1 MKTRLRRAF
10 AMIALIAFVVTMLPL
25 SAFAEART
33 SFIRSRI
40 DSRPARPDSGIEIV
54 PHKTENPKRS
64 AIWDGSI
71 AAGFAGGSGTEDD
84 PYLISNGSELA
95 YLAQQVNSGNR
106 YENVHFKLTNDIYLN
121 DTTDWE
127 LWGTTGSSSTGKA
140 DTRDEVIEPTEQNKS
155 DKMDVP
161 IAIPVRPAPKTEL
174 ESDTLSDALNAAGQ
188 SNTFVSTGSYPWLVD
203 STTYD
208 GRTAAQSGNHNVSS
222 STSSFSTTVTL
233 SAGDIVSFEYCVSS
247 ESNYDEFEFSVNDSV
262 VLTKSGLVSWNSY
275 SYQATAD
282 GEYTFMWSYAKD
294 SSANGNSDACWVDN
308 VYIGAP
314 LAVTGIDVLEHL
326 DIPVNGTGTVAYSV
340 LPENAY
346 NKNVSFESADAGIAA
361 VNANGVVT
369 GVSAGETTI
378 TVTTEDGGFTGA
390 CTINVY
396 NQAVTGVTIEP
407 SEAELTVGS
416 STKLTAT
423 VLPENASN
431 KNVIYSVD
439 DESILSVDQDG
450 NVTGLS
456 LGTATVTVTTE
467 DGGFTASS
475 EITVIPVRVTGVG
488 ISPEAA
494 SIGIGHTI
502 QLTASI
508 TPSNAAN
515 KNLSWSVS
523 DETIISVDGQGTVT
537 GLSGGTATV
546 TVTTED
552 GGFTASAEITVCYA
566 PANTWTAIGTMNG
579 VFNGDG
585 YAVRGI
591 YINTQESYQGLFG
604 ISYSGSIIA
613 NLGVAESY
621 IYGGLYVGGVV
632 GYSYKRS
639 TVTNCYN
646 TGSVIGEE
654 RVGGVIGYATTTNVT
669 NCYNTGSVN
678 GEKHVGGVVGYS
690 RSAYNGSTTVA
701 NCYNTGS
708 ITGSNYVGGVV
719 GYNTGDSNNGTVIDC
734 CNAGSITGE
743 EDVGGVVG
751 SSNCTVTNCYN
762 TGEVTGIG
770 YGRVGGVVGSD
781 SGTVTD
787 CYNTGSVNG
796 EERVGGV
803 VGHGLTITDC
813 YNEGSITGKDDVGG
827 VVGCNAYSNYNGTVT
842 NCYNIGIV
850 NGHERVGGVVG
861 YNESGTTT
869 TTVTSCYNT
878 GSITGSNY
886 VGGVVGYNSSNSH
899 VTDCHNTSSITG
911 GNYVGGVV
919 GYNGNNGTITNCYN
933 VGSVTGNYYIGGVVG
948 YGVGDTVTNCYNT
961 GSVTGN
967 YYIGGVVGDNLGSVT
982 NCYNMGSVS
991 STDDHVGGVAG
1002 YVERDGT
1009 VTNCYNTGRVS
1020 GFQHVGG
1027 VVGGVDENYS
1037 GTDKITNCYYYDRCC
1052 FGSNSYGTAL
1062 TLEQMTH
1069 AESFVGFDF
1078 ETVWT
1083 MNGTQCYPYP
1093 KLISN
1098 FQTVG
1103 NMGNWDGSI
1112 ATDFA
1117 LGRGIASD
1125 PYLIFNGAE
1134 LAYLAQQVNSGT
1146 SYSDTYFK
1154 LTNDIWL
1161 NDTSHWESWG
1171 ENTAPSNSW
1180 TAIGTPDNCFEG
1192 HFDGGGY
1199 AVHGVY
1205 INKPETDYQGL
1216 FGYAEHATISNLGV
1230 VESYVKG
1237 NNRVGGV
1244 VGYYL
1249 ESSYS
1254 SVNGCYNEGTV
1265 TGDSLVGGVVGRV
1278 YNGTV
1283 SNCHNTGKVSGNES
1297 VGGVVGRVY
1306 NQSTVTNCYN
1316 TGKVSG
1322 NEFVGGVVG
1331 AANDGDDFGDYKGT
1345 TVTDCYNI
1353 GVVSGDNIVGGVVG
1367 INENERQTGYVLNC
1381 YNIGVVSGDS
1391 KVGGVVGENYSYYG
1405 AALVNKCYN
1414 TGSVIGNGYVG
1425 GVVGRN
1431 YAESYGSGGNSRVLN
1446 CYNIGSV
1453 IGNGYVGGVVSYN
1466 SNFGDVT
1473 KCYNIGNV
1481 TGASRVGGVV
1491 DYSYNSGDVIN
1502 CYYNIGCCTSSNS
1515 YGIALT
1521 NEQMLRAESFEGFDF
1536 ETVWTMDGNPGY
1548 PYPKLVNNFQTA
1560 VPYMVIHN
1568 IGIKGGTYTADKI
1581 EVFFGEPGTTVSALP
1596 IEIPGYTFDETV
1608 EGTCM
1613 SGVVAEDGSLE
1624 LALFYNDDGME
1635 QLPEIDITK
1644 KSIYVVETGTLYPV
1658 KSAKVTVRT
1667 ADGYEIEAIS
1677 NFLGLVEVSVP
1688 DSSSYTIAISCEGY
1702 CPKSLENVIL
1712 KNGEFYEAALSKID
1726 YSAPLGGSVE
1736 VTYTDANTTAPLDI
1750 LAATK
1755 RLNSEEENFE
1765 FTITAKSF
1773 SDLMDGQYELL
1784 QDGDVIKTSTDGVF
1798 KLKVSDLKPDI
1809 PLWIRIRDDGKYCKP
1824 AKLGLSTYTG
1834 VFGLHDGDEVKL
1846 MDKLELPIPSDI
1858 PFLGGSVIS
1867 LDLGYIPVKVKSKGD
1882 TVRIGL
1888 GTDNLFDPE
1897 DKDMWEKLKESVRK
1911 GAAAYGAT
1919 AFGTVDLGG
1928 KVKPD
1933 LKIIGFAE
1941 GKITA
1946 HGLEVISGEMIIQAK
1961 IKYEHEWQTFAWV
1974 IPIVIKVGVG
1984 LELENTLEID
1994 WENGL
1999 KVNDRV
2005 ELTIPNL
2012 KPKAGIGIAY
2022 VADVSVYG
2030 KAENVLGF
2038 DTKTNYYFGELKGE
2052 AGLSAKVL
2060 LWEGKWCLVSG
2071 QWRYAEGYLKSGH
2084 SFDEM
2089 SYSLISR
2096 DYLKEQSGWLGDNPA
2111 KYAVGAKQTSV
2122 LQENV
2127 LSIASPMLANVNGKL
2142 IAVWIADD
2150 GSRATGNH
2158 SQLVYS
2164 LYNEAD
2170 NTWSAPAAVWNDGTA
2185 DFTPQMVS
2193 DGTNAYV
2200 VWADA
2205 NTVFDENVTT
2215 EQMAAACE
2223 ISYAKLSVDENG
2235 NVTVSQ
2241 QRRLTE
2247 NSSLDFQPSVAVD
2260 ANGVHI
2266 AWIRNAANDL
2276 LAQSGTNAIMYCTET
2291 GSETELHSL
2300 ATPISSLAIG
2310 CMNGNVC
2317 VAYCSDEDGDAA
2329 TADDVKTYFGTV
2341 GGSFAAITE
2350 GASNSSTV
2358 SFMRFGSEGNKLF
2371 FMNNSIL
2378 CSYDGNAIK
2387 QYDSVTEPGNDY
2399 SIINDG
2405 SNTTYLLYNANN
2417 GDNSQLYLRIYD
2429 PSNDTWK
2436 QPIALTNTPGYAE
2449 NFSAAVL
2456 GTKVVA
2462 MFTRSDVT
2470 MAADSME
2477 TSTDLYAVVMT
2488 PAHDLCLSDVAYDS
2502 DSITLGGTLPISL
2515 TVKNNGELDETGV
2528 VVTVSANGVETQSFT
2543 IDTLL
2548 NSGDTKQVSIE
2559 YVLPNTAAVTEFT
2572 FSVTSSSGEEI
2583 LLDDN
2588 SIAKELFL
2596 ADLSIDVHK
2605 LMSDSV
2611 STVLVPV
2618 SNIGF
2623 VDTNATLYI
2632 RRDTEDGEIL
2642 AQFDMGVIHAGMM
2655 QVMEFYD
2662 AYIKSLME
2670 GSSSLCFS
2678 VVADN
2683 DEYMIANNSNFIS
2696 VTEIDLSDSQY
2707 KFAVTF
2713 VNMDGEVLS
2722 TQNIAY
2728 GDAAV
2733 APEAP
2738 AMEGYIFIGWDKEF
2752 GCITDT
2758 MTVTARYAIART
2770 VTFVDWDGT
2779 VLSTQV
2785 VADGN
2790 SATAPE
2796 VPEREGYTFT
2806 GWDVEFTSVT
2816 ENITVTAQYDIK
2828 KYSVVFCDW
2837 DGSIIS
2843 EQVVEHGEAAIA
2855 PPDPAREGLN
2865 FTGWSIDFSI
2875 ITSDCFIYAVY
2886 APIANSGDANGDG
2899 TVNAVDALVAMRY
2912 VLGVSTENLTPE
2924 QIAAADFN
2932 GDGAVNAVDT
2942 LLIMRF
2948 SLGLIEAVVKE
2959 PVQDA

>member
-1 MKTRLRRAF
+1 
-10 AMIALIAFVVTMLPL
+10 MIALIAFVVTMLPL

-40 DSRPARPDSGIEIV
+40 DSRPARPDIGIEIV
-54 PHKTENPKRS
+54 PPKTENPKRS

-95 YLAQQVNSGNR
+95 YLAQQVNSGNS

-127 LWGTTGSSSTGKA
+127 LWGTTGSSSAGKA
-140 DTRDEVIEPTEQNKS
+140 DTRDGSAIGATEQ
-155 DKMDVP
+155 DKGDKVDEP

-174 ESDTLSDALNAAGQ
+174 ESGTLSDALNAAGQ
-188 SNTFVSTGSYPWLVD
+188 SNTFVSTGSYPWRVD

-247 ESNYDEFEFSVNDSV
+247 ESNYDKFKFSVNDSV

-314 LAVTGIDVLEHL
+314 LAVTGIEVLEHL
-326 DIPVNGTGTVAYSV
+326 DIPVNGTGTVTYSV

-396 NQAVTGVTIEP
+396 NQAVTG
-407 SEAELTVGS
+407 GS
-416 STKLTAT
+416 LGLVTAT
-423 VLPENASN
+423 
-431 KNVIYSVD
+431 
-439 DESILSVDQDG
+439 G
-450 NVTGLS
+450 TTG
-456 LGTATVTVTTE
+456 G
-467 DGGFTASS
+467 GGF
-475 EITVIPVRVTGVG
+475 
-488 ISPEAA
+488 
-494 SIGIGHTI
+494 
-502 QLTASI
+502 
-508 TPSNAAN
+508 
-515 KNLSWSVS
+515 S
-523 DETIISVDGQGTVT
+523 D
-537 GLSGGTATV
+537 
-546 TVTTED
+546 
-552 GGFTASAEITVCYA
+552 SADITVCYA
-566 PANTWTAIGTMNG
+566 PANTWTAIGTESNCFYG
-579 VFNGDG
+579 CFDGNG
-585 YAVRGI
+585 YAVHGI
-591 YINTQESYQGLFG
+591 YINTPERSSKGLFG
-604 ISYSGSIIA
+604 YNSGGAIIA
-613 NLGVAESY
+613 NLGVVESY
-621 IYGGLYVGGVV
+621 IYGYAYVGGVV
-632 GYSYKRS
+632 GYLYIGAAINCYNTGNVTGGSYVGGVVGKGS
-639 TVTNCYN
+639 DVTDCYNTGSVTGGIDVGGVVGLIGKGSDVTDCYNTGSVTGVAEVGGVVGLAVDSTFTNCYNTGIVNGNDNVGGVVGQSIGTVTDCYNTGSITGNRYVGGVVGFSKQGIVTGCYNEGSVNGDRYYIGGVVGWNNDTVTDCYN
-646 TGSVIGEE
+646 TGSVIGDIE
-654 RVGGVIGYATTTNVT
+654 VGGVIGYISNSDTVTDCYNTGSVTGNNEVGGVVGITVDSTFT

-678 GEKHVGGVVGYS
+678 GE
-690 RSAYNGSTTVA
+690 R
-701 NCYNTGS
+701 
-708 ITGSNYVGGVV
+708 
-719 GYNTGDSNNGTVIDC
+719 
-734 CNAGSITGE
+734 
-743 EDVGGVVG
+743 
-751 SSNCTVTNCYN
+751 
-762 TGEVTGIG
+762 
-770 YGRVGGVVGSD
+770 
-781 SGTVTD
+781 
-787 CYNTGSVNG
+787 
-796 EERVGGV
+796 
-803 VGHGLTITDC
+803 
-813 YNEGSITGKDDVGG
+813 DVGG
-827 VVGCNAYSNYNGTVT
+827 VVGCRS
-842 NCYNIGIV
+842 
-850 NGHERVGGVVG
+850 
-861 YNESGTTT
+861 
-869 TTVTSCYNT
+869 
-878 GSITGSNY
+878 
-886 VGGVVGYNSSNSH
+886 
-899 VTDCHNTSSITG
+899 
-911 GNYVGGVV
+911 
-919 GYNGNNGTITNCYN
+919 
-933 VGSVTGNYYIGGVVG
+933 G
-948 YGVGDTVTNCYNT
+948 YG
-961 GSVTGN
+961 
-967 YYIGGVVGDNLGSVT
+967 
-982 NCYNMGSVS
+982 
-991 STDDHVGGVAG
+991 
-1002 YVERDGT
+1002 
-1009 VTNCYNTGRVS
+1009 
-1020 GFQHVGG
+1020 
-1027 VVGGVDENYS
+1027 
-1037 GTDKITNCYYYDRCC
+1037 
-1052 FGSNSYGTAL
+1052 
-1062 TLEQMTH
+1062 
-1069 AESFVGFDF
+1069 
-1078 ETVWT
+1078 
-1083 MNGTQCYPYP
+1083 
-1093 KLISN
+1093 
-1098 FQTVG
+1098 
-1103 NMGNWDGSI
+1103 
-1112 ATDFA
+1112 
-1117 LGRGIASD
+1117 
-1125 PYLIFNGAE
+1125 
-1134 LAYLAQQVNSGT
+1134 
-1146 SYSDTYFK
+1146 
-1154 LTNDIWL
+1154 
-1161 NDTSHWESWG
+1161 
-1171 ENTAPSNSW
+1171 
-1180 TAIGTPDNCFEG
+1180 
-1192 HFDGGGY
+1192 
-1199 AVHGVY
+1199 
-1205 INKPETDYQGL
+1205 
-1216 FGYAEHATISNLGV
+1216 
-1230 VESYVKG
+1230 
-1237 NNRVGGV
+1237 
-1244 VGYYL
+1244 
-1249 ESSYS
+1249 
-1254 SVNGCYNEGTV
+1254 
-1265 TGDSLVGGVVGRV
+1265 
-1278 YNGTV
+1278 
-1283 SNCHNTGKVSGNES
+1283 
-1297 VGGVVGRVY
+1297 
-1306 NQSTVTNCYN
+1306 
-1316 TGKVSG
+1316 
-1322 NEFVGGVVG
+1322 
-1331 AANDGDDFGDYKGT
+1331 
-1345 TVTDCYNI
+1345 TVTDCY
-1353 GVVSGDNIVGGVVG
+1353 
-1367 INENERQTGYVLNC
+1367 Y
-1381 YNIGVVSGDS
+1381 
-1391 KVGGVVGENYSYYG
+1391 
-1405 AALVNKCYN
+1405 
-1414 TGSVIGNGYVG
+1414 YVG
-1425 GVVGRN
+1425 SCV
-1431 YAESYGSGGNSRVLN
+1431 
-1446 CYNIGSV
+1446 
-1453 IGNGYVGGVVSYN
+1453 
-1466 SNFGDVT
+1466 
-1473 KCYNIGNV
+1473 
-1481 TGASRVGGVV
+1481 
-1491 DYSYNSGDVIN
+1491 
-1502 CYYNIGCCTSSNS
+1502 SSNS
-1515 YGIALT
+1515 SGTALT

-1548 PYPKLVNNFQTA
+1548 PYPKLINNFQTA
-1560 VPYMVIHN
+1560 VPYTVIHN
-1568 IGIKGGTYTADKI
+1568 ISIKGGTYTADKI

-1644 KSIYVVETGTLYPV
+1644 KSIYVVETGTLFPI
-1658 KSAKVTVRT
+1658 KNAKVTVRT
-1667 ADGYEIEAIS
+1667 AEGYEIEVTS
-1677 NFLGLVEVSVP
+1677 NFLGMAEISVP
-1688 DSSSYTIAISCEGY
+1688 DSSSYTIAISCDEY
-1702 CPKSLENVIL
+1702 CPKSFENVTL

-1755 RLNSEEENFE
+1755 RLNSEEANFE

-1773 SDLMDGQYELL
+1773 SDLTDGQYELL

-1919 AFGTVDLGG
+1919 GTVDLGG
-1928 KVKPD
+1928 EVKPD
-1933 LKIIGFAE
+1933 LKITGFAE

-1946 HGLEVISGEMIIQAK
+1946 HGLEVVSGEMIIQAE

-2030 KAENVLGF
+2030 EAENVLGF

-2071 QWRYAEGYLKSGH
+2071 QWRYAEGYLKNGH

-2111 KYAVGAKQTSV
+2111 KDAVGAKQTSV

-2150 GSRATGNH
+2150 GSRTTGNH

-2200 VWADA
+2200 VWVDA

-2235 NVTVSQ
+2235 NGTVSQ

-2329 TADDVKTYFGTV
+2329 TVDDVKTYFGTV

-2350 GASNSSTV
+2350 GASNSSAV

-2548 NSGDTKQVSIE
+2548 NSGDTQQVSIE

-2596 ADLSIDVHK
+2596 AELSIDVHK

-2886 APIANSGDANGDG
+2886 APIANSGDASGDG
-2899 TVNAVDALVAMRY
+2899 AVNAVDALVAMRY
-2912 VLGVSTENLTPE
+2912 VLGVSTESLTPE

>member
-1 MKTRLRRAF
+1 MKTRLRRAL

-95 YLAQQVNSGNR
+95 YLAQQVNSGNS

-127 LWGTTGSSSTGKA
+127 LWGTTGSSSAGKV
-140 DTRDEVIEPTEQNKS
+140 DTCDEEIEPTKQDKG
-155 DKMDVP
+155 DKMDAP

-174 ESDTLSDALNAAGQ
+174 ESDALSDALNAAGQ
-188 SNTFVSTGSYPWLVD
+188 SNTFVSTGSYPWRVD

-208 GRTAAQSGNHNVSS
+208 GRTAAQSGNYNVSS

-247 ESNYDEFEFSVNDSV
+247 ESNYDEFKFSVNDSV
-262 VLTKSGLVSWNSY
+262 VLTESGLVSWNSY

-282 GEYTFMWSYAKD
+282 GEYTFLWSYTKD
-294 SSANGNSDACWVDN
+294 GSVNGNSDACWVDN

-396 NQAVTGVTIEP
+396 NQAVTG
-407 SEAELTVGS
+407 GS
-416 STKLTAT
+416 LGLVTAT
-423 VLPENASN
+423 
-431 KNVIYSVD
+431 
-439 DESILSVDQDG
+439 G
-450 NVTGLS
+450 TTG
-456 LGTATVTVTTE
+456 G
-467 DGGFTASS
+467 GGF
-475 EITVIPVRVTGVG
+475 
-488 ISPEAA
+488 
-494 SIGIGHTI
+494 
-502 QLTASI
+502 
-508 TPSNAAN
+508 
-515 KNLSWSVS
+515 S
-523 DETIISVDGQGTVT
+523 D
-537 GLSGGTATV
+537 
-546 TVTTED
+546 
-552 GGFTASAEITVCYA
+552 SADITVCYS
-566 PANTWTAIGTMNG
+566 PANTWTAIGTESNCFYG
-579 VFNGDG
+579 CFDGNG
-585 YAVRGI
+585 YAVHGI
-591 YINTQESYQGLFG
+591 YINTPERSSKGLFG
-604 ISYSGSIIA
+604 YNSGGAIIA
-613 NLGVAESY
+613 NLGVVESY
-621 IYGGLYVGGVV
+621 IYGYAYVGGVV
-632 GYSYKRS
+632 GYLYIGAAINCYNTGNVTGGSYVGGVVGKGSDVTDCYNTGSVTGGIDVGGVVGLIGKGSDVTDCYNTGSVTGVAEVGGVVGLAVDSTFTNCYNTGIVNGNDNVGGVVGQSIGTVTDCYNTGSITGNRYVGGVVGFS
-639 TVTNCYN
+639 KQGIVTGCYNEGSVNGDRYYIGGVVGWNNDTVTDCYNVGSINGNKYVGGVVGGNSWDDTVTDCCNTGIVTGKDYVGGVVGENNGTVTDCCNTSSVTGKDYVGGVVGYNAYGTSAVTDCYNTGIVIGERFVGGVIGYLFVGTASNCYNEGSITGKDRVGGVIGGNEDPVTACYNTGIVSGVSRVGGVIGDNSDTVTACYNTGSVTGGSYVGGVAGYNWSSTFTNCYNTGSVNGERDVGGVVGYNKGNVTVCYNTGSVTSKEDGYSYGGVVGRALDSTFTNCYNTGSVTGKDYVGGVVGNLDGSDYSSYTVTNCYN
-646 TGSVIGEE
+646 TGSVTGESWVGGVVGYNE
-654 RVGGVIGYATTTNVT
+654 FGTVTDCYNTGNVTGESRVGGVVGSNSFGTVTNCYNTGSVTGEKYVGGVTGDNVGTVTGCYNTGIVTGVGRVGGVAGSGGGTVTNCYNMGSVTGDERIGGVVGNGNGTVT

-678 GEKHVGGVVGYS
+678 GE
-690 RSAYNGSTTVA
+690 R
-701 NCYNTGS
+701 
-708 ITGSNYVGGVV
+708 
-719 GYNTGDSNNGTVIDC
+719 
-734 CNAGSITGE
+734 
-743 EDVGGVVG
+743 
-751 SSNCTVTNCYN
+751 
-762 TGEVTGIG
+762 
-770 YGRVGGVVGSD
+770 
-781 SGTVTD
+781 
-787 CYNTGSVNG
+787 
-796 EERVGGV
+796 
-803 VGHGLTITDC
+803 
-813 YNEGSITGKDDVGG
+813 DVGG
-827 VVGCNAYSNYNGTVT
+827 VVGCRS
-842 NCYNIGIV
+842 
-850 NGHERVGGVVG
+850 E
-861 YNESGTTT
+861 
-869 TTVTSCYNT
+869 
-878 GSITGSNY
+878 
-886 VGGVVGYNSSNSH
+886 
-899 VTDCHNTSSITG
+899 
-911 GNYVGGVV
+911 
-919 GYNGNNGTITNCYN
+919 
-933 VGSVTGNYYIGGVVG
+933 
-948 YGVGDTVTNCYNT
+948 YG
-961 GSVTGN
+961 
-967 YYIGGVVGDNLGSVT
+967 
-982 NCYNMGSVS
+982 
-991 STDDHVGGVAG
+991 
-1002 YVERDGT
+1002 
-1009 VTNCYNTGRVS
+1009 
-1020 GFQHVGG
+1020 
-1027 VVGGVDENYS
+1027 
-1037 GTDKITNCYYYDRCC
+1037 
-1052 FGSNSYGTAL
+1052 
-1062 TLEQMTH
+1062 
-1069 AESFVGFDF
+1069 
-1078 ETVWT
+1078 
-1083 MNGTQCYPYP
+1083 
-1093 KLISN
+1093 
-1098 FQTVG
+1098 
-1103 NMGNWDGSI
+1103 
-1112 ATDFA
+1112 
-1117 LGRGIASD
+1117 
-1125 PYLIFNGAE
+1125 
-1134 LAYLAQQVNSGT
+1134 
-1146 SYSDTYFK
+1146 
-1154 LTNDIWL
+1154 
-1161 NDTSHWESWG
+1161 
-1171 ENTAPSNSW
+1171 
-1180 TAIGTPDNCFEG
+1180 
-1192 HFDGGGY
+1192 
-1199 AVHGVY
+1199 
-1205 INKPETDYQGL
+1205 
-1216 FGYAEHATISNLGV
+1216 
-1230 VESYVKG
+1230 
-1237 NNRVGGV
+1237 
-1244 VGYYL
+1244 
-1249 ESSYS
+1249 
-1254 SVNGCYNEGTV
+1254 
-1265 TGDSLVGGVVGRV
+1265 
-1278 YNGTV
+1278 
-1283 SNCHNTGKVSGNES
+1283 
-1297 VGGVVGRVY
+1297 
-1306 NQSTVTNCYN
+1306 
-1316 TGKVSG
+1316 
-1322 NEFVGGVVG
+1322 
-1331 AANDGDDFGDYKGT
+1331 
-1345 TVTDCYNI
+1345 TVTDCY
-1353 GVVSGDNIVGGVVG
+1353 
-1367 INENERQTGYVLNC
+1367 
-1381 YNIGVVSGDS
+1381 
-1391 KVGGVVGENYSYYG
+1391 YY
-1405 AALVNKCYN
+1405 
-1414 TGSVIGNGYVG
+1414 
-1425 GVVGRN
+1425 
-1431 YAESYGSGGNSRVLN
+1431 
-1446 CYNIGSV
+1446 IGSCV
-1453 IGNGYVGGVVSYN
+1453 
-1466 SNFGDVT
+1466 
-1473 KCYNIGNV
+1473 
-1481 TGASRVGGVV
+1481 
-1491 DYSYNSGDVIN
+1491 
-1502 CYYNIGCCTSSNS
+1502 SSNS
-1515 YGIALT
+1515 SGIALT

-1536 ETVWTMDGNPGY
+1536 KTVWTMDGNPGY
-1548 PYPKLVNNFQTA
+1548 PYPKLINNFQTA
-1560 VPYMVIHN
+1560 VPYTVIHN
-1568 IGIKGGTYTADKI
+1568 ISIKGGTYTADKM
-1581 EVFFGEPGTTVSALP
+1581 ETFFGKPGTTVSALP

-1624 LALFYNDDGME
+1624 LALFYNGDGVE

-1644 KSIYVVETGTLYPV
+1644 KSIYVAETGTLYPV
-1658 KSAKVTVRT
+1658 KNAKVTVRT
-1667 ADGYEIEAIS
+1667 AEGYEIEAIS

-1712 KNGEFYEAALSKID
+1712 KNGEFYEAALSKND

-1755 RLNSEEENFE
+1755 RLNSEETNFE

-1773 SDLMDGQYELL
+1773 SDLTDGQYELL

-1919 AFGTVDLGG
+1919 GTVDLGG
-1928 KVKPD
+1928 EVKPD
-1933 LKIIGFAE
+1933 LKITGFAE

-1946 HGLEVISGEMIIQAK
+1946 HGLEVISGEMIIQAE

-2030 KAENVLGF
+2030 EAENVLGF

-2060 LWEGKWCLVSG
+2060 LWEGKWCLISG

-2111 KYAVGAKQTSV
+2111 KDAVGAKQTSV

-2150 GSRATGNH
+2150 GSRTTGNH

-2200 VWADA
+2200 VWVDA
-2205 NTVFDENVTT
+2205 KTVFDENVTT

-2241 QRRLTE
+2241 QCRLTE

-2329 TADDVKTYFGTV
+2329 TVDDVKTYFGTV

-2502 DSITLGGTLPISL
+2502 DSITLGGTLPISF

-2548 NSGDTKQVSIE
+2548 NSGDTQQVSIE

-2642 AQFDMGVIHAGMM
+2642 AQFDMGVIHAGTM

-2796 VPEREGYTFT
+2796 APEREGYTFT

-2837 DGSIIS
+2837 DGSVIS

-2932 GDGAVNAVDT
+2932 GDGAVNTVDS

>member
-1 MKTRLRRAF
+1 MKTRLRRAL

-95 YLAQQVNSGNR
+95 YLAQQVNSGR
-106 YENVHFKLTNDIYLN
+106 PYENVHFKLTNDIYLN

-127 LWGTTGSSSTGKA
+127 LWGTTGSASAGKA
-140 DTRDEVIEPTEQNKS
+140 DTRDEAIGATEQ
-155 DKMDVP
+155 DKGDKVDVP

-174 ESDTLSDALNAAGQ
+174 ESDALSDALNAAGQ
-188 SNTFVSTGSYPWLVD
+188 SNTFVSTGSYPWRVD
-203 STTYD
+203 STPYD

-233 SAGDIVSFEYCVSS
+233 LAGDIVSFEYCVSS
-247 ESNYDEFEFSVNDSV
+247 ESNYDKFEFSVNDSV
-262 VLTKSGLVSWNSY
+262 VLTESGLVSWNSY

-282 GEYTFMWSYAKD
+282 GEYTFLWSYTKD
-294 SSANGNSDACWVDN
+294 GSVNGNSDACWVDN

-314 LAVTGIDVLEHL
+314 LAVTGIEVLEQL

-396 NQAVTGVTIEP
+396 SKAVTGVTIEP

-423 VLPENASN
+423 VLPENATN
-431 KNVIYSVD
+431 KNVVYSVN

-467 DGGFTASS
+467 DGGFTASA
-475 EITVIPVRVTGVG
+475 EITVIPVQVTGVS
-488 ISPEAA
+488 ISSKAA
-494 SIGIGHTI
+494 SVALGCTV

-508 TPSNAAN
+508 KPSYATN

-537 GLSGGTATV
+537 GLSLGTATV

-552 GGFTASAEITVCYA
+552 GGFTASAEITVYYA
-566 PANTWTAIGTMNG
+566 PANTWTAIGTEYNCFYG
-579 VFNGDG
+579 CFDGNG

-591 YINTQESYQGLFG
+591 YINTPERSSKGMFG
-604 ISYSGSIIA
+604 YSDSGSVIA

-621 IYGGLYVGGVV
+621 IYGDTYVGGVV
-632 GYSYKRS
+632 GRNEGTVINCYNTGNVNGNRNVGGVVGGVVGRS
-639 TVTNCYN
+639 DKYCDVTNCYN
-646 TGSVIGEE
+646 TGSVIGNEY
-654 RVGGVIGYATTTNVT
+654 VGGVVGGSDEYCDVT
-669 NCYNTGSVN
+669 NCYNTGNITGEEGVGGVIGYDIRTTVTNCCNTGNITGEEGVGGVVGHNYFGTVADCYSTGSVN
-678 GEKHVGGVVGYS
+678 GGNYVGGVAGSTRCTVTDCYNIGSVTGNDYVGGVVGYNGRVS
-690 RSAYNGSTTVA
+690 GSYNAGNITGNNKVGGVVGCLNDDNSGRTATDCYNEGIVSGVGDDVGGVVGYNDRGTVTG
-701 NCYNTGS
+701 CYNTGS
-708 ITGSNYVGGVV
+708 ITGGNYVGGVA
-719 GYNTGDSNNGTVIDC
+719 GYDGGGT
-734 CNAGSITGE
+734 AT
-743 EDVGGVVG
+743 
-751 SSNCTVTNCYN
+751 
-762 TGEVTGIG
+762 
-770 YGRVGGVVGSD
+770 
-781 SGTVTD
+781 TD
-787 CYNTGSVNG
+787 CYNTGSV
-796 EERVGGV
+796 
-803 VGHGLTITDC
+803 
-813 YNEGSITGKDDVGG
+813 TGND
-827 VVGCNAYSNYNGTVT
+827 
-842 NCYNIGIV
+842 
-850 NGHERVGGVVG
+850 
-861 YNESGTTT
+861 
-869 TTVTSCYNT
+869 
-878 GSITGSNY
+878 Y
-886 VGGVVGYNSSNSH
+886 VGGVVGGGRNI
-899 VTDCHNTSSITG
+899 TDCYNTGSITG

-919 GYNGNNGTITNCYN
+919 GYGWDHVTDCYNEGIVYGVGDDVGGVVGYNDTGTVTGCYNTGSITGRYCVGGVVGYDRRTGSSGAVTDCYNAGSITGNNEVGGVVGYNLCTVTDCYN
-933 VGSVTGNYYIGGVVG
+933 VGSVTGNDKVGGVVG
-948 YGVGDTVTNCYNT
+948 HNGYFFGTVTDCYNT
-961 GSVTGN
+961 GSVTGEW
-967 YYIGGVVGDNLGSVT
+967 Y
-982 NCYNMGSVS
+982 
-991 STDDHVGGVAG
+991 
-1002 YVERDGT
+1002 
-1009 VTNCYNTGRVS
+1009 
-1020 GFQHVGG
+1020 VGG
-1027 VVGGVDENYS
+1027 VVGEN
-1037 GTDKITNCYYYDRCC
+1037 
-1052 FGSNSYGTAL
+1052 
-1062 TLEQMTH
+1062 
-1069 AESFVGFDF
+1069 
-1078 ETVWT
+1078 
-1083 MNGTQCYPYP
+1083 NG
-1093 KLISN
+1093 
-1098 FQTVG
+1098 
-1103 NMGNWDGSI
+1103 
-1112 ATDFA
+1112 
-1117 LGRGIASD
+1117 
-1125 PYLIFNGAE
+1125 
-1134 LAYLAQQVNSGT
+1134 
-1146 SYSDTYFK
+1146 
-1154 LTNDIWL
+1154 
-1161 NDTSHWESWG
+1161 
-1171 ENTAPSNSW
+1171 
-1180 TAIGTPDNCFEG
+1180 
-1192 HFDGGGY
+1192 
-1199 AVHGVY
+1199 
-1205 INKPETDYQGL
+1205 
-1216 FGYAEHATISNLGV
+1216 
-1230 VESYVKG
+1230 
-1237 NNRVGGV
+1237 
-1244 VGYYL
+1244 
-1249 ESSYS
+1249 
-1254 SVNGCYNEGTV
+1254 
-1265 TGDSLVGGVVGRV
+1265 
-1278 YNGTV
+1278 
-1283 SNCHNTGKVSGNES
+1283 
-1297 VGGVVGRVY
+1297 
-1306 NQSTVTNCYN
+1306 
-1316 TGKVSG
+1316 
-1322 NEFVGGVVG
+1322 
-1331 AANDGDDFGDYKGT
+1331 

-1353 GVVSGDNIVGGVVG
+1353 GSVTGG
-1367 INENERQTGYVLNC
+1367 
-1381 YNIGVVSGDS
+1381 S
-1391 KVGGVVGENYSYYG
+1391 
-1405 AALVNKCYN
+1405 
-1414 TGSVIGNGYVG
+1414 YVG
-1425 GVVGRN
+1425 GVVGHK
-1431 YAESYGSGGNSRVLN
+1431 EKGT
-1446 CYNIGSV
+1446 
-1453 IGNGYVGGVVSYN
+1453 
-1466 SNFGDVT
+1466 VT
-1473 KCYNIGNV
+1473 
-1481 TGASRVGGVV
+1481 
-1491 DYSYNSGDVIN
+1491 N
-1502 CYYNIGCCTSSNS
+1502 CYYYIDCCASSNS
-1515 YGIALT
+1515 YGTALT

-1548 PYPKLVNNFQTA
+1548 PYPKLINNFQTA
-1560 VPYMVIHN
+1560 APYMVIHN
-1568 IGIKGGTYTADKI
+1568 SGIKGGTYTADKI

-1658 KSAKVTVRT
+1658 KNAKVTVRT
-1667 ADGYEIEAIS
+1667 AEGYEIEAIS

-1712 KNGEFYEAALSKID
+1712 KSGEFYEAALSKID

-1755 RLNSEEENFE
+1755 RLNSEEANFE

-1773 SDLMDGQYELL
+1773 SDLTDGQYELL

-1882 TVRIGL
+1882 TVRIGI

-1919 AFGTVDLGG
+1919 GTVDLGG
-1928 KVKPD
+1928 EVKPD

-1946 HGLEVISGEMIIQAK
+1946 HGLEVVSGEMIIQAE

-2030 KAENVLGF
+2030 EAENVLGF

-2071 QWRYAEGYLKSGH
+2071 QWRYAEGYLKNGH

-2111 KYAVGAKQTSV
+2111 KDAVGAKQTSV

-2150 GSRATGNH
+2150 GSRTTGNH

-2170 NTWSAPAAVWNDGTA
+2170 NTWSAPAAVWDDGTA

-2329 TADDVKTYFGTV
+2329 TVDDVKTYFGTV

-2502 DSITLGGTLPISL
+2502 DSITLGGTLPITL

-2548 NSGDTKQVSIE
+2548 NSGDTQQVSIE

-2588 SIAKELFL
+2588 SIAKDLFL

-2655 QVMEFYD
+2655 QVMEFYE

-2837 DGSIIS
+2837 DGSVIS

-2912 VLGVSTENLTPE
+2912 VLGVSTESLTPE

-2932 GDGAVNAVDT
+2932 GDGAVNTVDS

-2948 SLGLIEAVVKE
+2948 SLGLIEAIL
-2959 PVQDA
+2959 

>member
-1 MKTRLRRAF
+1 
-10 AMIALIAFVVTMLPL
+10 MIALIAFVVTMLPL

-33 SFIRSRI
+33 SFIRSRN

-127 LWGTTGSSSTGKA
+127 LWGTTDSSSAGKA
-140 DTRDEVIEPTEQNKS
+140 DTCNGSAIEPTKQDEGG
-155 DKMDVP
+155 KMDEP

-188 SNTFVSTGSYPWLVD
+188 SNTFVSTGSYPWQVD

-208 GRTAAQSGNHNVSS
+208 GRTAAKSGNYNVSS
-222 STSSFSTTVTL
+222 STSSFSTT
-233 SAGDIVSFEYCVSS
+233 GGGG
-247 ESNYDEFEFSVNDSV
+247 FSD
-262 VLTKSGLVSWNSY
+262 
-275 SYQATAD
+275 
-282 GEYTFMWSYAKD
+282 
-294 SSANGNSDACWVDN
+294 
-308 VYIGAP
+308 
-314 LAVTGIDVLEHL
+314 
-326 DIPVNGTGTVAYSV
+326 
-340 LPENAY
+340 
-346 NKNVSFESADAGIAA
+346 SAD
-361 VNANGVVT
+361 
-369 GVSAGETTI
+369 
-378 TVTTEDGGFTGA
+378 
-390 CTINVY
+390 
-396 NQAVTGVTIEP
+396 
-407 SEAELTVGS
+407 
-416 STKLTAT
+416 
-423 VLPENASN
+423 
-431 KNVIYSVD
+431 
-439 DESILSVDQDG
+439 
-450 NVTGLS
+450 
-456 LGTATVTVTTE
+456 
-467 DGGFTASS
+467 
-475 EITVIPVRVTGVG
+475 
-488 ISPEAA
+488 
-494 SIGIGHTI
+494 
-502 QLTASI
+502 
-508 TPSNAAN
+508 
-515 KNLSWSVS
+515 
-523 DETIISVDGQGTVT
+523 
-537 GLSGGTATV
+537 
-546 TVTTED
+546 
-552 GGFTASAEITVCYA
+552 ITVCYA
-566 PANTWTAIGTMNG
+566 PANTWIAIGTESNRFYG
-579 VFNGDG
+579 CFDGNG

-591 YINTQESYQGLFG
+591 YINTQESFQGLFG
-604 ISYSGSIIA
+604 FGKCSVIA

-621 IYGGLYVGGVV
+621 IYGD
-632 GYSYKRS
+632 
-639 TVTNCYN
+639 T
-646 TGSVIGEE
+646 
-654 RVGGVIGYATTTNVT
+654 
-669 NCYNTGSVN
+669 
-678 GEKHVGGVVGYS
+678 
-690 RSAYNGSTTVA
+690 
-701 NCYNTGS
+701 
-708 ITGSNYVGGVV
+708 YVGGVV
-719 GYNTGDSNNGTVIDC
+719 GYNGAGYNGVEYSGGTVTGCYNEGNITGKRNVGGVVGYNGGTVTDCYNTGDVTGKYYAGGVFGENGGTVTDC
-734 CNAGSITGE
+734 YNTGNVTGK
-743 EDVGGVVG
+743 EDVGGVAG
-751 SSNCTVTNCYN
+751 INTGTVTNCYN
-762 TGEVTGIG
+762 NGSVTGG
-770 YGRVGGVVGSD
+770 NPVGGVVGENH
-781 SGTVTD
+781 GTVTD
-787 CYNTGSVNG
+787 CYNTGSVTG
-796 EERVGGV
+796 KEDVGGV
-803 VGHGLTITDC
+803 VGHC
-813 YNEGSITGKDDVGG
+813 WKYDV
-827 VVGCNAYSNYNGTVT
+827 
-842 NCYNIGIV
+842 
-850 NGHERVGGVVG
+850 
-861 YNESGTTT
+861 
-869 TTVTSCYNT
+869 
-878 GSITGSNY
+878 
-886 VGGVVGYNSSNSH
+886 
-899 VTDCHNTSSITG
+899 
-911 GNYVGGVV
+911 
-919 GYNGNNGTITNCYN
+919 
-933 VGSVTGNYYIGGVVG
+933 
-948 YGVGDTVTNCYNT
+948 TVTNCYNT
-961 GSVTGN
+961 GSVTGEE
-967 YYIGGVVGDNLGSVT
+967 V
-982 NCYNMGSVS
+982 
-991 STDDHVGGVAG
+991 
-1002 YVERDGT
+1002 
-1009 VTNCYNTGRVS
+1009 
-1020 GFQHVGG
+1020 VGG
-1027 VVGGVDENYS
+1027 VVGS
-1037 GTDKITNCYYYDRCC
+1037 SSC
-1052 FGSNSYGTAL
+1052 
-1062 TLEQMTH
+1062 
-1069 AESFVGFDF
+1069 
-1078 ETVWT
+1078 TVK
-1083 MNGTQCYPYP
+1083 N
-1093 KLISN
+1093 
-1098 FQTVG
+1098 
-1103 NMGNWDGSI
+1103 
-1112 ATDFA
+1112 
-1117 LGRGIASD
+1117 
-1125 PYLIFNGAE
+1125 
-1134 LAYLAQQVNSGT
+1134 
-1146 SYSDTYFK
+1146 
-1154 LTNDIWL
+1154 
-1161 NDTSHWESWG
+1161 
-1171 ENTAPSNSW
+1171 
-1180 TAIGTPDNCFEG
+1180 
-1192 HFDGGGY
+1192 
-1199 AVHGVY
+1199 
-1205 INKPETDYQGL
+1205 
-1216 FGYAEHATISNLGV
+1216 
-1230 VESYVKG
+1230 
-1237 NNRVGGV
+1237 
-1244 VGYYL
+1244 
-1249 ESSYS
+1249 
-1254 SVNGCYNEGTV
+1254 
-1265 TGDSLVGGVVGRV
+1265 
-1278 YNGTV
+1278 
-1283 SNCHNTGKVSGNES
+1283 
-1297 VGGVVGRVY
+1297 
-1306 NQSTVTNCYN
+1306 
-1316 TGKVSG
+1316 
-1322 NEFVGGVVG
+1322 
-1331 AANDGDDFGDYKGT
+1331 
-1345 TVTDCYNI
+1345 
-1353 GVVSGDNIVGGVVG
+1353 
-1367 INENERQTGYVLNC
+1367 
-1381 YNIGVVSGDS
+1381 
-1391 KVGGVVGENYSYYG
+1391 
-1405 AALVNKCYN
+1405 CYN
-1414 TGSVIGNGYVG
+1414 TGSVTGENYVG
-1425 GVVGRN
+1425 GVAGR
-1431 YAESYGSGGNSRVLN
+1431 
-1446 CYNIGSV
+1446 I
-1453 IGNGYVGGVVSYN
+1453 INGP
-1466 SNFGDVT
+1466 FT
-1473 KCYNIGNV
+1473 
-1481 TGASRVGGVV
+1481 
-1491 DYSYNSGDVIN
+1491 N
-1502 CYYNIGCCTSSNS
+1502 CYYYVGCCANSNS

-1548 PYPKLVNNFQTA
+1548 PYPKLINNFQNC
-1560 VPYMVIHN
+1560 H
-1568 IGIKGGTYTADKI
+1568 
-1581 EVFFGEPGTTVSALP
+1581 
-1596 IEIPGYTFDETV
+1596 
-1608 EGTCM
+1608 
-1613 SGVVAEDGSLE
+1613 GV
-1624 LALFYNDDGME
+1624 E

-1644 KSIYVVETGTLYPV
+1644 KSIYVAETGTLYPV
-1658 KSAKVTVRT
+1658 KNAKVTVRT
-1667 ADGYEIEAIS
+1667 ADGCEIEAIS

-1773 SDLMDGQYELL
+1773 SDLTDGQYELL
-1784 QDGDVIKTSTDGVF
+1784 QDGDVIETSTDGVF

-1919 AFGTVDLGG
+1919 GTVDLGG
-1928 KVKPD
+1928 EVKPD
-1933 LKIIGFAE
+1933 LKITGFAE

-1946 HGLEVISGEMIIQAK
+1946 HGLEVVSGEMIIQAE

-2030 KAENVLGF
+2030 EAENVLGF

-2111 KYAVGAKQTSV
+2111 KDAVGAKQTSV

-2235 NVTVSQ
+2235 NGTVSQ

-2329 TADDVKTYFGTV
+2329 TVDDVKTYFGTV

-2350 GASNSSTV
+2350 GASNSSAV
-2358 SFMRFGSEGNKLF
+2358 SFMQFGSEGNKLF

-2378 CSYDGNAIK
+2378 YSYDGNAIK

-2548 NSGDTKQVSIE
+2548 NSGDTQQVSIE

-2642 AQFDMGVIHAGMM
+2642 AQFDMGVIHAGTM

-2796 VPEREGYTFT
+2796 APEREGYTFT

-2837 DGSIIS
+2837 DGSVIS

-2886 APIANSGDANGDG
+2886 APIANSGDASGDG
-2899 TVNAVDALVAMRY
+2899 AVNAVDALVAMRY
-2912 VLGVSTENLTPE
+2912 VLGVSTESLTPE

-2959 PVQDA
+2959 PVQGA

>member
-1 MKTRLRRAF
+1 MKTRLRRAL
-10 AMIALIAFVVTMLPL
+10 AMIALIAFVVTMLPI

-40 DSRPARPDSGIEIV
+40 DSHPARPDSGIEIV

-127 LWGTTGSSSTGKA
+127 LWGTTGSSSAGKA
-140 DTRDEVIEPTEQNKS
+140 DTRDEAIGATEQDKG
-155 DKMDVP
+155 DKMDEP

-174 ESDTLSDALNAAGQ
+174 ESDALSDALNAAGQ
-188 SNTFVSTGSYPWLVD
+188 SNTFVSTGSYPWQVD

-262 VLTKSGLVSWNSY
+262 VLTESGVVSWNSY

-282 GEYTFMWSYAKD
+282 GEYTFLWSYTKD
-294 SSANGNSDACWVDN
+294 SNANGNSDACWVDN

-314 LAVTGIDVLEHL
+314 IAVTGIDVLEHL
-326 DIPVNGTGTVAYSV
+326 DIPVNGTGTVVYSV

-361 VNANGVVT
+361 VNAIGVVT
-369 GVSAGETTI
+369 GISAGETTI

-396 NQAVTGVTIEP
+396 SQAVTGVTIEP

-423 VLPENASN
+423 VLPENATN

-467 DGGFTASS
+467 DGGFTASA
-475 EITVIPVRVTGVG
+475 EINVIPVQVTGVG
-488 ISPEAA
+488 LSPEAA

-508 TPSNAAN
+508 KPSNAAN

-523 DETIISVDGQGTVT
+523 DETIISVDDRGIVT
-537 GLSGGTATV
+537 GLSLGTATA

-566 PANTWTAIGTMNG
+566 PSNTWTAIGTESNCFYGCFDGNG
-579 VFNGDG
+579 
-585 YAVRGI
+585 YSVRGI
-591 YINTQESYQGLFG
+591 YINTQESFQGLFG
-604 ISYSGSIIA
+604 FGKCSVIA

-621 IYGGLYVGGVV
+621 IYGNKYVGGVV
-632 GYSYKRS
+632 GESAMGGS
-639 TVTNCYN
+639 VTNCYN
-646 TGSVIGEE
+646 AGSV
-654 RVGGVIGYATTTNVT
+654 
-669 NCYNTGSVN
+669 TGN
-678 GEKHVGGVVGYS
+678 E
-690 RSAYNGSTTVA
+690 
-701 NCYNTGS
+701 
-708 ITGSNYVGGVV
+708 YVGGVV
-719 GYNTGDSNNGTVIDC
+719 GWKYGTVTDC
-734 CNAGSITGE
+734 YNAGSVTGNE
-743 EDVGGVVG
+743 YVGGVIG
-751 SSNCTVTNCYN
+751 FNGYSNSIVTDCYN
-762 TGEVTGIG
+762 TGKVNGN
-770 YGRVGGVVGSD
+770 RSVGGMIGFNCS
-781 SGTVTD
+781 SITD
-787 CYNTGSVNG
+787 CYNTGSVTGN
-796 EERVGGV
+796 ERIGGVVGTNYGMVTDCYNTNIITGNKCVGGV
-803 VGHGLTITDC
+803 VGYGWRDDSTVADCYNTGSVTGEEYVGGVVGSGSSSDITGCYNIGIVNGSKYVGGVVGSNSGSTGTVTDC
-813 YNEGSITGKDDVGG
+813 YNEGSITGNNKVGG
-827 VVGCNAYSNYNGTVT
+827 VVGYNDYGKAVTGCYNTGSITGESGVGGVVGSDNSRTVT
-842 NCYNIGIV
+842 YCSNTGSITGESSVGGVVGSGSGDSDITGCYNIGIV
-850 NGHERVGGVVG
+850 NG
-861 YNESGTTT
+861 
-869 TTVTSCYNT
+869 
-878 GSITGSNY
+878 
-886 VGGVVGYNSSNSH
+886 
-899 VTDCHNTSSITG
+899 
-911 GNYVGGVV
+911 
-919 GYNGNNGTITNCYN
+919 
-933 VGSVTGNYYIGGVVG
+933 
-948 YGVGDTVTNCYNT
+948 
-961 GSVTGN
+961 
-967 YYIGGVVGDNLGSVT
+967 
-982 NCYNMGSVS
+982 
-991 STDDHVGGVAG
+991 
-1002 YVERDGT
+1002 
-1009 VTNCYNTGRVS
+1009 
-1020 GFQHVGG
+1020 
-1027 VVGGVDENYS
+1027 
-1037 GTDKITNCYYYDRCC
+1037 
-1052 FGSNSYGTAL
+1052 
-1062 TLEQMTH
+1062 
-1069 AESFVGFDF
+1069 
-1078 ETVWT
+1078 
-1083 MNGTQCYPYP
+1083 
-1093 KLISN
+1093 
-1098 FQTVG
+1098 
-1103 NMGNWDGSI
+1103 
-1112 ATDFA
+1112 
-1117 LGRGIASD
+1117 
-1125 PYLIFNGAE
+1125 
-1134 LAYLAQQVNSGT
+1134 
-1146 SYSDTYFK
+1146 
-1154 LTNDIWL
+1154 
-1161 NDTSHWESWG
+1161 
-1171 ENTAPSNSW
+1171 
-1180 TAIGTPDNCFEG
+1180 
-1192 HFDGGGY
+1192 
-1199 AVHGVY
+1199 
-1205 INKPETDYQGL
+1205 
-1216 FGYAEHATISNLGV
+1216 
-1230 VESYVKG
+1230 
-1237 NNRVGGV
+1237 
-1244 VGYYL
+1244 
-1249 ESSYS
+1249 
-1254 SVNGCYNEGTV
+1254 
-1265 TGDSLVGGVVGRV
+1265 
-1278 YNGTV
+1278 
-1283 SNCHNTGKVSGNES
+1283 
-1297 VGGVVGRVY
+1297 
-1306 NQSTVTNCYN
+1306 
-1316 TGKVSG
+1316 
-1322 NEFVGGVVG
+1322 
-1331 AANDGDDFGDYKGT
+1331 
-1345 TVTDCYNI
+1345 
-1353 GVVSGDNIVGGVVG
+1353 
-1367 INENERQTGYVLNC
+1367 
-1381 YNIGVVSGDS
+1381 S
-1391 KVGGVVGENYSYYG
+1391 KYVGGVVGENYG
-1405 AALVNKCYN
+1405 TVADCYN
-1414 TGSVIGNGYVG
+1414 TSSVTGKDYVG
-1425 GVVGRN
+1425 GVVGDNFCGDVTNCYSTGRVTGNKYIGGVVGWTGMTRN
-1431 YAESYGSGGNSRVLN
+1431 WFGEDYDEYASITN
-1446 CYNIGSV
+1446 CYNA
-1453 IGNGYVGGVVSYN
+1453 GNVTGKSLYVGGVV
-1466 SNFGDVT
+1466 GDNYVGGYVAN
-1473 KCYNIGNV
+1473 CYN
-1481 TGASRVGGVV
+1481 TGRVNGSGVV
-1491 DYSYNSGDVIN
+1491 GFNHYETVN
-1502 CYYNIGCCTSSNS
+1502 CYYYVGSCVDSDLSGTLS
-1515 YGIALT
+1515 GTALT
-1521 NEQMLRAESFEGFDF
+1521 NEQMLRAECFEGFDF

-1560 VPYMVIHN
+1560 APYMVIHN
-1568 IGIKGGTYTADKI
+1568 SGIKGGTYTADKI

-1658 KSAKVTVRT
+1658 KNAKVTVRT

-1755 RLNSEEENFE
+1755 RLNSEEANFE

-1773 SDLMDGQYELL
+1773 SDLTDGQYELL

-1919 AFGTVDLGG
+1919 GTVDLGG
-1928 KVKPD
+1928 EVKPD
-1933 LKIIGFAE
+1933 LKITGFAE

-1946 HGLEVISGEMIIQAK
+1946 HGLEVISGEMIIQAE

-1999 KVNDRV
+1999 KVNDRI

-2030 KAENVLGF
+2030 EAENVLGF

-2060 LWEGKWCLVSG
+2060 LWEGKWCLISG
-2071 QWRYAEGYLKSGH
+2071 QWRYAEGYLKNGH

-2111 KYAVGAKQTSV
+2111 KDAVGAKQTSV

-2150 GSRATGNH
+2150 GSRTTGNH

-2200 VWADA
+2200 VWVDA

-2300 ATPISSLAIG
+2300 ATPISSMAIG

-2329 TADDVKTYFGTV
+2329 TVDDVKTYFGTV

-2350 GASNSSTV
+2350 GASNSSAV

-2502 DSITLGGTLPISL
+2502 DSITLGGTLPITL

-2548 NSGDTKQVSIE
+2548 NSGDTQQVSIE

-2796 VPEREGYTFT
+2796 APEREGYTFT

-2837 DGSIIS
+2837 DGSVIS

-2899 TVNAVDALVAMRY
+2899 TVNAVDALAAMRY
-2912 VLGVSTENLTPE
+2912 VIGVSTESLTPE

>member
-1 MKTRLRRAF
+1 MKTRLRGAL

-95 YLAQQVNSGNR
+95 YLAQQVNSGNS

-127 LWGTTGSSSTGKA
+127 LWGTTGSSSAGKA
-140 DTRDEVIEPTEQNKS
+140 DTRDGSAIGATEQ
-155 DKMDVP
+155 DKGDKVDEP

-174 ESDTLSDALNAAGQ
+174 ESGALSDALNAAGQ
-188 SNTFVSTGSYPWLVD
+188 SNTFVSTGSYPWRVD

-208 GRTAAQSGNHNVSS
+208 GRTAAQSGNYNVSS

-247 ESNYDEFEFSVNDSV
+247 ESNYDKFEFSVNDSV

-282 GEYTFMWSYAKD
+282 GEYTFLWSYTKD
-294 SSANGNSDACWVDN
+294 GSVNGNSDACWVDN

-314 LAVTGIDVLEHL
+314 LAVTGIEVLEQL
-326 DIPVNGTGTVAYSV
+326 DIPVNGTGTVAFSV

-423 VLPENASN
+423 VLPENATN
-431 KNVIYSVD
+431 KNVIYSAD
-439 DESILSVDQDG
+439 DESILSVDQNG
-450 NVTGLS
+450 KVTGLS

-467 DGGFTASS
+467 DGGFSASA
-475 EITVIPVRVTGVG
+475 EITVMPVRVTGVS
-488 ISPEAA
+488 ISPKAA
-494 SIGIGHTI
+494 SVDLGRTI

-508 TPSNAAN
+508 TPSNATN

-523 DETIISVDGQGTVT
+523 DETIISVDDRGTVT

-552 GGFTASAEITVCYA
+552 GGFTASAEITVYYA
-566 PANTWTAIGTMNG
+566 PANTWTAIGTASNCFQG
-579 VFNGDG
+579 CFDGNG

-591 YINTQESYQGLFG
+591 YINTQKGYQGLFRN
-604 ISYSGSIIA
+604 SYSDSVIA

-632 GYSYKRS
+632 GDNNG

-646 TGSVIGEE
+646 TGSVTGKDYVGGVVGYSLLDSTFTNCYNTGSVTGKDYVGGVVGCSDSTFTNCYNTGIVNGNDNVGGVVGYNADDGGTVTNCYNTGSITGKEHVGGVVGDAYKTDVTNCYNTGSITGKEDVGGVVGDGSNSTFTDCYNTGSVTGEKHVGGVVGWGSNVTDCYNE
-654 RVGGVIGYATTTNVT
+654 GIVSGNEYVGGVVGRGSNVTDCYNTGNVKGIDDVGGVIGSGAAVT
-669 NCYNTGSVN
+669 NCYNTGSVT
-678 GEKHVGGVVGYS
+678 GGRVISYDVGGVVGEN
-690 RSAYNGSTTVA
+690 NGTVA

-708 ITGSNYVGGVV
+708 ITGKYWVGGVV
-719 GYNTGDSNNGTVIDC
+719 GYNAYGT
-734 CNAGSITGE
+734 S
-743 EDVGGVVG
+743 
-751 SSNCTVTNCYN
+751 
-762 TGEVTGIG
+762 
-770 YGRVGGVVGSD
+770 
-781 SGTVTD
+781 
-787 CYNTGSVNG
+787 
-796 EERVGGV
+796 
-803 VGHGLTITDC
+803 
-813 YNEGSITGKDDVGG
+813 
-827 VVGCNAYSNYNGTVT
+827 
-842 NCYNIGIV
+842 
-850 NGHERVGGVVG
+850 
-861 YNESGTTT
+861 
-869 TTVTSCYNT
+869 
-878 GSITGSNY
+878 
-886 VGGVVGYNSSNSH
+886 
-899 VTDCHNTSSITG
+899 
-911 GNYVGGVV
+911 
-919 GYNGNNGTITNCYN
+919 
-933 VGSVTGNYYIGGVVG
+933 
-948 YGVGDTVTNCYNT
+948 TVTNCYNT
-961 GSVTGN
+961 GSVTGSDESVGGVTGHN
-967 YYIGGVVGDNLGSVT
+967 RGTVTNCYNTGSITGKYWVGGVVGESYGVNDAGTVTDCYNTGIVTGKYWVGGVVGFNVTVTGCYNTGIVTGDGSVGGVAGRTGNGGSVANCYNTGSVTGKDTVGGVVGSGGDTVT
-982 NCYNMGSVS
+982 NCYNMGSVTGDES
-991 STDDHVGGVAG
+991 IGGVVG
-1002 YVERDGT
+1002 DNDNEGT
-1009 VTNCYNTGRVS
+1009 VTNCY
-1020 GFQHVGG
+1020 
-1027 VVGGVDENYS
+1027 
-1037 GTDKITNCYYYDRCC
+1037 YY
-1052 FGSNSYGTAL
+1052 
-1062 TLEQMTH
+1062 
-1069 AESFVGFDF
+1069 
-1078 ETVWT
+1078 
-1083 MNGTQCYPYP
+1083 
-1093 KLISN
+1093 
-1098 FQTVG
+1098 
-1103 NMGNWDGSI
+1103 
-1112 ATDFA
+1112 
-1117 LGRGIASD
+1117 
-1125 PYLIFNGAE
+1125 
-1134 LAYLAQQVNSGT
+1134 
-1146 SYSDTYFK
+1146 
-1154 LTNDIWL
+1154 
-1161 NDTSHWESWG
+1161 
-1171 ENTAPSNSW
+1171 
-1180 TAIGTPDNCFEG
+1180 
-1192 HFDGGGY
+1192 
-1199 AVHGVY
+1199 
-1205 INKPETDYQGL
+1205 
-1216 FGYAEHATISNLGV
+1216 
-1230 VESYVKG
+1230 
-1237 NNRVGGV
+1237 
-1244 VGYYL
+1244 
-1249 ESSYS
+1249 
-1254 SVNGCYNEGTV
+1254 
-1265 TGDSLVGGVVGRV
+1265 
-1278 YNGTV
+1278 
-1283 SNCHNTGKVSGNES
+1283 
-1297 VGGVVGRVY
+1297 
-1306 NQSTVTNCYN
+1306 
-1316 TGKVSG
+1316 
-1322 NEFVGGVVG
+1322 
-1331 AANDGDDFGDYKGT
+1331 
-1345 TVTDCYNI
+1345 
-1353 GVVSGDNIVGGVVG
+1353 
-1367 INENERQTGYVLNC
+1367 
-1381 YNIGVVSGDS
+1381 
-1391 KVGGVVGENYSYYG
+1391 
-1405 AALVNKCYN
+1405 
-1414 TGSVIGNGYVG
+1414 
-1425 GVVGRN
+1425 
-1431 YAESYGSGGNSRVLN
+1431 
-1446 CYNIGSV
+1446 
-1453 IGNGYVGGVVSYN
+1453 
-1466 SNFGDVT
+1466 
-1473 KCYNIGNV
+1473 
-1481 TGASRVGGVV
+1481 
-1491 DYSYNSGDVIN
+1491 
-1502 CYYNIGCCTSSNS
+1502 IGCCVNS
-1515 YGIALT
+1515 DLYGIALT
-1521 NEQMLRAESFEGFDF
+1521 NEQMLRAESFDGFDF

-1548 PYPKLVNNFQTA
+1548 PYPKLINNFQTA
-1560 VPYMVIHN
+1560 VPYTVIHN
-1568 IGIKGGTYTADKI
+1568 ISIKGGTYTADKM
-1581 EVFFGEPGTTVSALP
+1581 ETFFGEPGTTVSALP

-1624 LALFYNDDGME
+1624 LTLFYNGDGVE

-1644 KSIYVVETGTLYPV
+1644 KSIYVAETGTLYPV
-1658 KSAKVTVRT
+1658 KNAKVTVRT

-1712 KNGEFYEAALSKID
+1712 KSGEFYEAALSKID
-1726 YSAPLGGSVE
+1726 YSAPLGGRVE

-1755 RLNSEEENFE
+1755 RLNSEEANFE

-1773 SDLMDGQYELL
+1773 SDLTDGQYELL

-1911 GAAAYGAT
+1911 GYAAYGAT

-1946 HGLEVISGEMIIQAK
+1946 HGLEVVSGEMIIQAE

-2030 KAENVLGF
+2030 EAENVLGF

-2060 LWEGKWCLVSG
+2060 LWEGKWCLISG

-2150 GSRATGNH
+2150 GSRTTGNH

-2170 NTWSAPAAVWNDGTA
+2170 NTWSAPTAVWDDGTA

-2235 NVTVSQ
+2235 NGTVSQ

-2329 TADDVKTYFGTV
+2329 TVDDVKTYFGTV

-2350 GASNSSTV
+2350 GASNSSAV

-2378 CSYDGNAIK
+2378 YSYDGNAIK

-2502 DSITLGGTLPISL
+2502 DSITLGGTLPISF

-2548 NSGDTKQVSIE
+2548 NSGDTQQVSIE
-2559 YVLPNTAAVTEFT
+2559 YVLPNTAAVTEFI

-2796 VPEREGYTFT
+2796 APEREGYTFT

-2837 DGSIIS
+2837 DGSVIS

-2886 APIANSGDANGDG
+2886 APIANSGDVNGDG

-2912 VLGVSTENLTPE
+2912 VLGVSTESLTPE

-2932 GDGAVNAVDT
+2932 GDGAVNTVDS

-2948 SLGLIEAVVKE
+2948 SLGLIEAIL
-2959 PVQDA
+2959 

>member
-1 MKTRLRRAF
+1 MKTRLRRAL

-95 YLAQQVNSGNR
+95 YLAQQVNSGNS

-127 LWGTTGSSSTGKA
+127 LWGTTGSASAGKA
-140 DTRDEVIEPTEQNKS
+140 DTCDGSAIEPTEQDKG
-155 DKMDVP
+155 DKMDEP

-174 ESDTLSDALNAAGQ
+174 ESDALSDALNAAGQ
-188 SNTFVSTGSYPWLVD
+188 SNTFVSTGSYPWRVD

-208 GRTAAQSGNHNVSS
+208 GRTAAQSGNYNVSS

-247 ESNYDEFEFSVNDSV
+247 ESNYDKFEFSVNDSV

-282 GEYTFMWSYAKD
+282 GEYTFLWSYTKD
-294 SSANGNSDACWVDN
+294 GSVNGNSDACWVDN

-314 LAVTGIDVLEHL
+314 LAVTGIEVLEQL
-326 DIPVNGTGTVAYSV
+326 DIPVNGTGTVAFSV

-396 NQAVTGVTIEP
+396 NHAVTGVTIEP

-423 VLPENASN
+423 VLPENATN
-431 KNVIYSVD
+431 KNVIYSAD
-439 DESILSVDQDG
+439 DESILSVDQNG
-450 NVTGLS
+450 KVTGLS

-467 DGGFTASS
+467 DGGFSASA
-475 EITVIPVRVTGVG
+475 EITVMPVRVTGVS
-488 ISPEAA
+488 ISPKAA
-494 SIGIGHTI
+494 SVDLGRTI

-508 TPSNAAN
+508 TPSNATN

-523 DETIISVDGQGTVT
+523 DETIISVDDRGTVT

-552 GGFTASAEITVCYA
+552 GGFTASAEITVYYA
-566 PANTWTAIGTMNG
+566 PANTWTAIGTASNCFQG
-579 VFNGDG
+579 CFDGNG

-591 YINTQESYQGLFG
+591 YINTQKGYQGLFRN
-604 ISYSGSIIA
+604 SYSDSVIA

-632 GYSYKRS
+632 GDNNG

-646 TGSVIGEE
+646 TGSVTGKDYVGGVVGYSLLDSTFTNCYNTGSVTGKDYVGGVVGCSDSTFTNCYNTGIVNGNDNVGGVVGYNADDGGTVTNCYNTGSITGKEHVGGVVGDAYKTDVTNCYNTGSITGKEDVGGVVGDGSNSTFTDCYNTGSVTGEKHVGGVVGWGSNVTDCYNE
-654 RVGGVIGYATTTNVT
+654 GIVSGNEYVGGVVGRGSNVTDCYNTGNVKGIDDVGGVIGSGAAVT
-669 NCYNTGSVN
+669 NCYNTGSVT
-678 GEKHVGGVVGYS
+678 GGRVISYDVGGVVGEN
-690 RSAYNGSTTVA
+690 NGTVA

-708 ITGSNYVGGVV
+708 ITGKYWVGGVV
-719 GYNTGDSNNGTVIDC
+719 GYNAYGT
-734 CNAGSITGE
+734 S
-743 EDVGGVVG
+743 
-751 SSNCTVTNCYN
+751 
-762 TGEVTGIG
+762 
-770 YGRVGGVVGSD
+770 
-781 SGTVTD
+781 
-787 CYNTGSVNG
+787 
-796 EERVGGV
+796 
-803 VGHGLTITDC
+803 
-813 YNEGSITGKDDVGG
+813 
-827 VVGCNAYSNYNGTVT
+827 
-842 NCYNIGIV
+842 
-850 NGHERVGGVVG
+850 
-861 YNESGTTT
+861 
-869 TTVTSCYNT
+869 
-878 GSITGSNY
+878 
-886 VGGVVGYNSSNSH
+886 
-899 VTDCHNTSSITG
+899 
-911 GNYVGGVV
+911 
-919 GYNGNNGTITNCYN
+919 
-933 VGSVTGNYYIGGVVG
+933 
-948 YGVGDTVTNCYNT
+948 TVTNCYNT
-961 GSVTGN
+961 GSVTGSDESVGGVTGHN
-967 YYIGGVVGDNLGSVT
+967 RGTVTNCYNTGSITGKYWVGGVVGESYGVNDAGTVTDCYNTGIVTGKYWVGGVVGFNVTVTGCYNTGIVTGDGSVGGVAGRTGNGGSVANCYNTGSVTGKDTVGGVVGSGGDTVT
-982 NCYNMGSVS
+982 NCYNMGSVTGDES
-991 STDDHVGGVAG
+991 IGGVVG
-1002 YVERDGT
+1002 DNDNEGT
-1009 VTNCYNTGRVS
+1009 VTNCY
-1020 GFQHVGG
+1020 
-1027 VVGGVDENYS
+1027 
-1037 GTDKITNCYYYDRCC
+1037 YY
-1052 FGSNSYGTAL
+1052 
-1062 TLEQMTH
+1062 
-1069 AESFVGFDF
+1069 
-1078 ETVWT
+1078 
-1083 MNGTQCYPYP
+1083 
-1093 KLISN
+1093 
-1098 FQTVG
+1098 
-1103 NMGNWDGSI
+1103 
-1112 ATDFA
+1112 
-1117 LGRGIASD
+1117 
-1125 PYLIFNGAE
+1125 
-1134 LAYLAQQVNSGT
+1134 
-1146 SYSDTYFK
+1146 
-1154 LTNDIWL
+1154 
-1161 NDTSHWESWG
+1161 
-1171 ENTAPSNSW
+1171 
-1180 TAIGTPDNCFEG
+1180 
-1192 HFDGGGY
+1192 
-1199 AVHGVY
+1199 
-1205 INKPETDYQGL
+1205 
-1216 FGYAEHATISNLGV
+1216 
-1230 VESYVKG
+1230 
-1237 NNRVGGV
+1237 
-1244 VGYYL
+1244 
-1249 ESSYS
+1249 
-1254 SVNGCYNEGTV
+1254 
-1265 TGDSLVGGVVGRV
+1265 
-1278 YNGTV
+1278 
-1283 SNCHNTGKVSGNES
+1283 
-1297 VGGVVGRVY
+1297 
-1306 NQSTVTNCYN
+1306 
-1316 TGKVSG
+1316 
-1322 NEFVGGVVG
+1322 
-1331 AANDGDDFGDYKGT
+1331 
-1345 TVTDCYNI
+1345 
-1353 GVVSGDNIVGGVVG
+1353 
-1367 INENERQTGYVLNC
+1367 
-1381 YNIGVVSGDS
+1381 
-1391 KVGGVVGENYSYYG
+1391 
-1405 AALVNKCYN
+1405 
-1414 TGSVIGNGYVG
+1414 
-1425 GVVGRN
+1425 
-1431 YAESYGSGGNSRVLN
+1431 
-1446 CYNIGSV
+1446 
-1453 IGNGYVGGVVSYN
+1453 
-1466 SNFGDVT
+1466 
-1473 KCYNIGNV
+1473 
-1481 TGASRVGGVV
+1481 
-1491 DYSYNSGDVIN
+1491 
-1502 CYYNIGCCTSSNS
+1502 IGCCVNS
-1515 YGIALT
+1515 DLYGIALT
-1521 NEQMLRAESFEGFDF
+1521 NEQMLRAESFDGFDF

-1548 PYPKLVNNFQTA
+1548 PYPKLINNFQTA
-1560 VPYMVIHN
+1560 VPYTVIHN
-1568 IGIKGGTYTADKI
+1568 ISIKGGTYTADKM
-1581 EVFFGEPGTTVSALP
+1581 ETFFGEPGTTVSALP

-1624 LALFYNDDGME
+1624 LTLFYNGDGVE

-1644 KSIYVVETGTLYPV
+1644 KSIYVAETGTLYPV
-1658 KSAKVTVRT
+1658 KNAKVTVRT

-1712 KNGEFYEAALSKID
+1712 KSGEFYEAALSKID
-1726 YSAPLGGSVE
+1726 YSAPLGGRVE

-1755 RLNSEEENFE
+1755 RLNSEEANFE

-1773 SDLMDGQYELL
+1773 SDLTDGQYELL

-1911 GAAAYGAT
+1911 GYAAYGAT

-1946 HGLEVISGEMIIQAK
+1946 HGLEVVSGEMIIQAE

-2030 KAENVLGF
+2030 EAENVLGF

-2060 LWEGKWCLVSG
+2060 LWEGKWCLISG

-2150 GSRATGNH
+2150 GSRTTGNH

-2170 NTWSAPAAVWNDGTA
+2170 NTWSAPTAVWDDGTA

-2235 NVTVSQ
+2235 NGTVSQ

-2329 TADDVKTYFGTV
+2329 TVDDVKTYFGTV

-2350 GASNSSTV
+2350 GASNSSAV

-2378 CSYDGNAIK
+2378 YSYDGNAIK

-2502 DSITLGGTLPISL
+2502 DSITLGGTLPISF

-2548 NSGDTKQVSIE
+2548 NSGDTQQVSIE
-2559 YVLPNTAAVTEFT
+2559 YVLPNTAAVTEFI

-2796 VPEREGYTFT
+2796 APEREGYTFT

-2837 DGSIIS
+2837 DGSVIS

-2886 APIANSGDANGDG
+2886 APIANSGDVNGDG

-2912 VLGVSTENLTPE
+2912 VLGVSTESLTPE

-2932 GDGAVNAVDT
+2932 GDGAVNTVDS

-2948 SLGLIEAVVKE
+2948 SLGLIEAIL
-2959 PVQDA
+2959 

>member
-1 MKTRLRRAF
+1 MKTRLRGAL

-33 SFIRSRI
+33 SFIRSRN

-127 LWGTTGSSSTGKA
+127 LWGTTDSSSAGKA
-140 DTRDEVIEPTEQNKS
+140 DTCNGSAIEPTKQDEGG
-155 DKMDVP
+155 KMDEP

-188 SNTFVSTGSYPWLVD
+188 SNTFVSTGSYPWQVD

-208 GRTAAQSGNHNVSS
+208 GRTAAKSGNYNVSS
-222 STSSFSTTVTL
+222 STSSFSTT
-233 SAGDIVSFEYCVSS
+233 GGGG
-247 ESNYDEFEFSVNDSV
+247 FSD
-262 VLTKSGLVSWNSY
+262 
-275 SYQATAD
+275 
-282 GEYTFMWSYAKD
+282 
-294 SSANGNSDACWVDN
+294 
-308 VYIGAP
+308 
-314 LAVTGIDVLEHL
+314 
-326 DIPVNGTGTVAYSV
+326 
-340 LPENAY
+340 
-346 NKNVSFESADAGIAA
+346 SAD
-361 VNANGVVT
+361 
-369 GVSAGETTI
+369 
-378 TVTTEDGGFTGA
+378 
-390 CTINVY
+390 
-396 NQAVTGVTIEP
+396 
-407 SEAELTVGS
+407 
-416 STKLTAT
+416 
-423 VLPENASN
+423 
-431 KNVIYSVD
+431 
-439 DESILSVDQDG
+439 
-450 NVTGLS
+450 
-456 LGTATVTVTTE
+456 
-467 DGGFTASS
+467 
-475 EITVIPVRVTGVG
+475 
-488 ISPEAA
+488 
-494 SIGIGHTI
+494 
-502 QLTASI
+502 
-508 TPSNAAN
+508 
-515 KNLSWSVS
+515 
-523 DETIISVDGQGTVT
+523 
-537 GLSGGTATV
+537 
-546 TVTTED
+546 
-552 GGFTASAEITVCYA
+552 ITVCYA
-566 PANTWTAIGTMNG
+566 PANTWIAIGTESNRFYG
-579 VFNGDG
+579 CFDGNG

-591 YINTQESYQGLFG
+591 YINTQESFQGLFG
-604 ISYSGSIIA
+604 FGKCSVIA

-621 IYGGLYVGGVV
+621 IYGD
-632 GYSYKRS
+632 
-639 TVTNCYN
+639 T
-646 TGSVIGEE
+646 
-654 RVGGVIGYATTTNVT
+654 
-669 NCYNTGSVN
+669 
-678 GEKHVGGVVGYS
+678 
-690 RSAYNGSTTVA
+690 
-701 NCYNTGS
+701 
-708 ITGSNYVGGVV
+708 YVGGVV
-719 GYNTGDSNNGTVIDC
+719 GYNGAGYNGVEYSGGTVTGCYNEGNITGKRNVGGVVGYNGGTVTDCYNTGDVTGKYYAGGVFGENGGTVTDC
-734 CNAGSITGE
+734 YNTGNVTGK
-743 EDVGGVVG
+743 EDVGGVAG
-751 SSNCTVTNCYN
+751 INTGTVTNCYN
-762 TGEVTGIG
+762 NGSVTGG
-770 YGRVGGVVGSD
+770 NPVGGVVGENH
-781 SGTVTD
+781 GTVTD
-787 CYNTGSVNG
+787 CYNTGSVTG
-796 EERVGGV
+796 KEDVGGV
-803 VGHGLTITDC
+803 VGHC
-813 YNEGSITGKDDVGG
+813 WKYDV
-827 VVGCNAYSNYNGTVT
+827 
-842 NCYNIGIV
+842 
-850 NGHERVGGVVG
+850 
-861 YNESGTTT
+861 
-869 TTVTSCYNT
+869 
-878 GSITGSNY
+878 
-886 VGGVVGYNSSNSH
+886 
-899 VTDCHNTSSITG
+899 
-911 GNYVGGVV
+911 
-919 GYNGNNGTITNCYN
+919 
-933 VGSVTGNYYIGGVVG
+933 
-948 YGVGDTVTNCYNT
+948 TVTNCYNT
-961 GSVTGN
+961 GSVTGEE
-967 YYIGGVVGDNLGSVT
+967 V
-982 NCYNMGSVS
+982 
-991 STDDHVGGVAG
+991 
-1002 YVERDGT
+1002 
-1009 VTNCYNTGRVS
+1009 
-1020 GFQHVGG
+1020 VGG
-1027 VVGGVDENYS
+1027 VVGS
-1037 GTDKITNCYYYDRCC
+1037 SSC
-1052 FGSNSYGTAL
+1052 
-1062 TLEQMTH
+1062 
-1069 AESFVGFDF
+1069 
-1078 ETVWT
+1078 TVK
-1083 MNGTQCYPYP
+1083 N
-1093 KLISN
+1093 
-1098 FQTVG
+1098 
-1103 NMGNWDGSI
+1103 
-1112 ATDFA
+1112 
-1117 LGRGIASD
+1117 
-1125 PYLIFNGAE
+1125 
-1134 LAYLAQQVNSGT
+1134 
-1146 SYSDTYFK
+1146 
-1154 LTNDIWL
+1154 
-1161 NDTSHWESWG
+1161 
-1171 ENTAPSNSW
+1171 
-1180 TAIGTPDNCFEG
+1180 
-1192 HFDGGGY
+1192 
-1199 AVHGVY
+1199 
-1205 INKPETDYQGL
+1205 
-1216 FGYAEHATISNLGV
+1216 
-1230 VESYVKG
+1230 
-1237 NNRVGGV
+1237 
-1244 VGYYL
+1244 
-1249 ESSYS
+1249 
-1254 SVNGCYNEGTV
+1254 
-1265 TGDSLVGGVVGRV
+1265 
-1278 YNGTV
+1278 
-1283 SNCHNTGKVSGNES
+1283 
-1297 VGGVVGRVY
+1297 
-1306 NQSTVTNCYN
+1306 
-1316 TGKVSG
+1316 
-1322 NEFVGGVVG
+1322 
-1331 AANDGDDFGDYKGT
+1331 
-1345 TVTDCYNI
+1345 
-1353 GVVSGDNIVGGVVG
+1353 
-1367 INENERQTGYVLNC
+1367 
-1381 YNIGVVSGDS
+1381 
-1391 KVGGVVGENYSYYG
+1391 
-1405 AALVNKCYN
+1405 CYN
-1414 TGSVIGNGYVG
+1414 TGSVTGENYVG
-1425 GVVGRN
+1425 GVAGR
-1431 YAESYGSGGNSRVLN
+1431 
-1446 CYNIGSV
+1446 I
-1453 IGNGYVGGVVSYN
+1453 INGP
-1466 SNFGDVT
+1466 FT
-1473 KCYNIGNV
+1473 
-1481 TGASRVGGVV
+1481 
-1491 DYSYNSGDVIN
+1491 N
-1502 CYYNIGCCTSSNS
+1502 CYYYVGCCANSNS

-1548 PYPKLVNNFQTA
+1548 PYPKLINNFQNC
-1560 VPYMVIHN
+1560 H
-1568 IGIKGGTYTADKI
+1568 
-1581 EVFFGEPGTTVSALP
+1581 
-1596 IEIPGYTFDETV
+1596 
-1608 EGTCM
+1608 
-1613 SGVVAEDGSLE
+1613 GV
-1624 LALFYNDDGME
+1624 E

-1644 KSIYVVETGTLYPV
+1644 KSIYVAETGTLYPV
-1658 KSAKVTVRT
+1658 KNAKVTVRT
-1667 ADGYEIEAIS
+1667 ADGCEIEAIS

-1773 SDLMDGQYELL
+1773 SDLTDGQYELL
-1784 QDGDVIKTSTDGVF
+1784 QDGDVIETSTDGVF

-1919 AFGTVDLGG
+1919 GTVDLGG
-1928 KVKPD
+1928 EVKPD
-1933 LKIIGFAE
+1933 LKITGFAE

-1946 HGLEVISGEMIIQAK
+1946 HGLEVVSGEMIIQAE

-2030 KAENVLGF
+2030 EAENVLGF

-2111 KYAVGAKQTSV
+2111 KDAVGAKQTSV

-2235 NVTVSQ
+2235 NGTVSQ

-2329 TADDVKTYFGTV
+2329 TVDDVKTYFGTV

-2350 GASNSSTV
+2350 GASNSSAV
-2358 SFMRFGSEGNKLF
+2358 SFMQFGSEGNKLF

-2378 CSYDGNAIK
+2378 YSYDGNAIK

-2548 NSGDTKQVSIE
+2548 NSGDTQQVSIE

-2642 AQFDMGVIHAGMM
+2642 AQFDMGVIHAGTM

-2796 VPEREGYTFT
+2796 APEREGYTFT

-2837 DGSIIS
+2837 DGSVIS

-2886 APIANSGDANGDG
+2886 APIANSGDASGDG
-2899 TVNAVDALVAMRY
+2899 AVNAVDALVAMRY
-2912 VLGVSTENLTPE
+2912 VLGVSTESLTPE

-2959 PVQDA
+2959 PVQGA

>member
-1 MKTRLRRAF
+1 
-10 AMIALIAFVVTMLPL
+10 MIALIAFVVTMLPL

-95 YLAQQVNSGNR
+95 YLAQQVNSGNS
-106 YENVHFKLTNDIYLN
+106 YKNVHFKLTNDIYLN

-127 LWGTTGSSSTGKA
+127 LWGTTGSSSAGKA
-140 DTRDEVIEPTEQNKS
+140 DTRDAAIEPTKQDKG

-174 ESDTLSDALNAAGQ
+174 ESDALSDALNAAGQ
-188 SNTFVSTGSYPWLVD
+188 SNTFVSTGSYPWMVD

-208 GRTAAQSGNHNVSS
+208 GRTAAQSGNYNVSS

-247 ESNYDEFEFSVNDSV
+247 ESNYDKFKFSVNDSV

-282 GEYTFMWSYAKD
+282 GEYTFLWSYTKD
-294 SSANGNSDACWVDN
+294 GSVNGNSDACWVDN

-326 DIPVNGTGTVAYSV
+326 DIPVNGTGTVAYSM

-346 NKNVSFESADAGIAA
+346 NKNVSFESADAGISA

-407 SEAELTVGS
+407 SEAELNVGS

-431 KNVIYSVD
+431 KNVVYSVD

-475 EITVIPVRVTGVG
+475 EITVMPVQVTGVS
-488 ISPEAA
+488 ISPK
-494 SIGIGHTI
+494 SSSVGLGHTV

-552 GGFTASAEITVCYA
+552 GGFSASAEITVCYA
-566 PANTWTAIGTMNG
+566 PANTWTAIGTMNNEFCG

-604 ISYSGSIIA
+604 NSGGDSIIA

-621 IYGGLYVGGVV
+621 IYGDMEVGGVV
-632 GYSYKRS
+632 GRND
-639 TVTNCYN
+639 T
-646 TGSVIGEE
+646 
-654 RVGGVIGYATTTNVT
+654 
-669 NCYNTGSVN
+669 
-678 GEKHVGGVVGYS
+678 
-690 RSAYNGSTTVA
+690 
-701 NCYNTGS
+701 
-708 ITGSNYVGGVV
+708 
-719 GYNTGDSNNGTVIDC
+719 
-734 CNAGSITGE
+734 
-743 EDVGGVVG
+743 
-751 SSNCTVTNCYN
+751 
-762 TGEVTGIG
+762 
-770 YGRVGGVVGSD
+770 
-781 SGTVTD
+781 
-787 CYNTGSVNG
+787 
-796 EERVGGV
+796 
-803 VGHGLTITDC
+803 
-813 YNEGSITGKDDVGG
+813 
-827 VVGCNAYSNYNGTVT
+827 
-842 NCYNIGIV
+842 
-850 NGHERVGGVVG
+850 
-861 YNESGTTT
+861 
-869 TTVTSCYNT
+869 
-878 GSITGSNY
+878 
-886 VGGVVGYNSSNSH
+886 
-899 VTDCHNTSSITG
+899 
-911 GNYVGGVV
+911 
-919 GYNGNNGTITNCYN
+919 GYNGVEY
-933 VGSVTGNYYIGGVVG
+933 SGG
-948 YGVGDTVTNCYNT
+948 TVTNCYNT
-961 GSVTGN
+961 GSVTGEGPV
-967 YYIGGVVGDNLGSVT
+967 GGVVGFNVGTVINCYNTGSVT
-982 NCYNMGSVS
+982 GNGY
-991 STDDHVGGVAG
+991 VGGVVG
-1002 YVERDGT
+1002 TSGGT
-1009 VTNCYNTGRVS
+1009 VTNCYNTGSITGNWVGGVVS
-1020 GFQHVGG
+1020 DNNGTVANCYNEGNITGNDGVGGVVAWVGG
-1027 VVGGVDENYS
+1027 VVG
-1037 GTDKITNCYYYDRCC
+1037 
-1052 FGSNSYGTAL
+1052 
-1062 TLEQMTH
+1062 
-1069 AESFVGFDF
+1069 
-1078 ETVWT
+1078 
-1083 MNGTQCYPYP
+1083 
-1093 KLISN
+1093 
-1098 FQTVG
+1098 
-1103 NMGNWDGSI
+1103 
-1112 ATDFA
+1112 
-1117 LGRGIASD
+1117 
-1125 PYLIFNGAE
+1125 
-1134 LAYLAQQVNSGT
+1134 
-1146 SYSDTYFK
+1146 
-1154 LTNDIWL
+1154 
-1161 NDTSHWESWG
+1161 
-1171 ENTAPSNSW
+1171 
-1180 TAIGTPDNCFEG
+1180 DN
-1192 HFDGGGY
+1192 
-1199 AVHGVY
+1199 
-1205 INKPETDYQGL
+1205 
-1216 FGYAEHATISNLGV
+1216 
-1230 VESYVKG
+1230 
-1237 NNRVGGV
+1237 R
-1244 VGYYL
+1244 
-1249 ESSYS
+1249 
-1254 SVNGCYNEGTV
+1254 
-1265 TGDSLVGGVVGRV
+1265 DS
-1278 YNGTV
+1278 
-1283 SNCHNTGKVSGNES
+1283 
-1297 VGGVVGRVY
+1297 
-1306 NQSTVTNCYN
+1306 VTNCYN
-1316 TGKVSG
+1316 TGIVNG
-1322 NEFVGGVVG
+1322 NERVGGVVG
-1331 AANDGDDFGDYKGT
+1331 CNEGG
-1345 TVTDCYNI
+1345 TVTDCYN
-1353 GVVSGDNIVGGVVG
+1353 
-1367 INENERQTGYVLNC
+1367 E
-1381 YNIGVVSGDS
+1381 
-1391 KVGGVVGENYSYYG
+1391 
-1405 AALVNKCYN
+1405 
-1414 TGSVIGNGYVG
+1414 GSITGNGYVG
-1425 GVVGRN
+1425 GVAGYSEESDSHVTGCYNAGSVAGESWVGGVAGYSDSN
-1431 YAESYGSGGNSRVLN
+1431 SHVTGCYNVGSVTGEEYVGGVVGPNNGTVTNCYNAGSITGNNEVGGVVGYNSKTWYGTVTA

-1453 IGNGYVGGVVSYN
+1453 NGNKDVGGVVGY
-1466 SNFGDVT
+1466 GTVT
-1473 KCYNIGNV
+1473 
-1481 TGASRVGGVV
+1481 
-1491 DYSYNSGDVIN
+1491 N
-1502 CYYNIGCCTSSNS
+1502 CYYYIDCCASSNS
-1515 YGIALT
+1515 YGTALT
-1521 NEQMLRAESFEGFDF
+1521 NEQMLRAECFEGFDF

-1548 PYPKLVNNFQTA
+1548 PYPKLVNNLQTA
-1560 VPYMVIHN
+1560 APYMVIHN
-1568 IGIKGGTYTADKI
+1568 SGIKGGTYTADKI

-1596 IEIPGYTFDETV
+1596 IEIPGYAFDETV

-1658 KSAKVTVRT
+1658 KNAKVTVRT
-1667 ADGYEIEAIS
+1667 AEGYEIEAIS

-1755 RLNSEEENFE
+1755 RLNSEEANFE

-1773 SDLMDGQYELL
+1773 SDLTDGQYELL

-1946 HGLEVISGEMIIQAK
+1946 HGLEVVSGEMIIQAK

-2060 LWEGKWCLVSG
+2060 LWEGKWCLISG

-2096 DYLKEQSGWLGDNPA
+2096 DYLKEQSGWLGDKPA
-2111 KYAVGAKQTSV
+2111 KDAVGAKQTSV

-2150 GSRATGNH
+2150 GSRTTGNH
-2158 SQLVYS
+2158 SQIVYS

-2170 NTWSAPAAVWNDGTA
+2170 NTWSAPTAVWDDGTA

-2235 NVTVSQ
+2235 NGTVSQ

-2291 GSETELHSL
+2291 GSEIELHSL

-2317 VAYCSDEDGDAA
+2317 IAYCSDEDGDAA
-2329 TADDVKTYFGTV
+2329 TVDDVKTYFGTV

-2502 DSITLGGTLPISL
+2502 DSITLGGTLPITL

-2548 NSGDTKQVSIE
+2548 NSGDTQQVSIE

-2752 GCITDT
+2752 GYITDT

-2886 APIANSGDANGDG
+2886 APIANSGDASGDG
-2899 TVNAVDALVAMRY
+2899 AVNAVDALVAMRY
-2912 VLGVSTENLTPE
+2912 VLGVSTESLTPE

-2948 SLGLIEAVVKE
+2948 SLGLIEAVVSDPE
-2959 PVQDA
+2959 QGA

>member
-1 MKTRLRRAF
+1 MKTRLRRAL

-140 DTRDEVIEPTEQNKS
+140 DTRDEVIEPTEQNKG

-174 ESDTLSDALNAAGQ
+174 ESDALSDALNAAGQ
-188 SNTFVSTGSYPWLVD
+188 SNTFVSTGSYPWQVD

-208 GRTAAQSGNHNVSS
+208 GRTAAQSGNRNVSS

-247 ESNYDEFEFSVNDSV
+247 ESNYDKFKFSVNDSV

-282 GEYTFMWSYAKD
+282 GEYTFLWSYTKD
-294 SSANGNSDACWVDN
+294 GSVNGNSDACWVDN
-308 VYIGAP
+308 VYIGTP
-314 LAVTGIDVLEHL
+314 LAVTGIDVLEQL

-423 VLPENASN
+423 VLPENATN

-439 DESILSVDQDG
+439 DESILSVDQNG
-450 NVTGLS
+450 KVNGLS

-467 DGGFTASS
+467 DGGFTASA
-475 EITVIPVRVTGVG
+475 EITVIPVQVTGVS
-488 ISPEAA
+488 ISPK
-494 SIGIGHTI
+494 SSSVGLGHTV

-508 TPSNAAN
+508 KPSNATN

-552 GGFTASAEITVCYA
+552 GGFTASAEITVYYA
-566 PANTWTAIGTMNG
+566 PANTWTAIGTASNCFQG
-579 VFNGDG
+579 CFDGNG

-591 YINTQESYQGLFG
+591 YINTQKGYQGLFRN
-604 ISYSGSIIA
+604 SYSDSVIA

-632 GYSYKRS
+632 GDNNG

-646 TGSVIGEE
+646 TGSVTGKDYVGGVVGCSDSTFTNCYNTGIVNGNDNVGGVVGYNADDGGTVTNCYNTGSRTGKEYVGGVVGDAYKTDVTNCYNTGSITGKEDVGGVVGDGSNSTFTDCYNTGSVTGEKHVGGVVGWGSNVTDCYNE
-654 RVGGVIGYATTTNVT
+654 GIVSGNEYVGGVVGRGSNVTDCYNTGNVKGIDDVGGVIGSGAAVT
-669 NCYNTGSVN
+669 NCYNTGSVT
-678 GEKHVGGVVGYS
+678 GGRVISYDVGGVVGEN
-690 RSAYNGSTTVA
+690 NGTVA

-708 ITGSNYVGGVV
+708 ITGKYWVGGVV
-719 GYNTGDSNNGTVIDC
+719 GYNAYGT
-734 CNAGSITGE
+734 S
-743 EDVGGVVG
+743 
-751 SSNCTVTNCYN
+751 TVTNCYN
-762 TGEVTGIG
+762 TGSVTGG
-770 YGRVGGVVGSD
+770 DESVGGVTGHNRGTVTNCYNAGSVTGKYYVGGVVGESYGVYD
-781 SGTVTD
+781 ASTVTD

-796 EERVGGV
+796 ERG
-803 VGHGLTITDC
+803 
-813 YNEGSITGKDDVGG
+813 
-827 VVGCNAYSNYNGTVT
+827 
-842 NCYNIGIV
+842 
-850 NGHERVGGVVG
+850 VGGVVG
-861 YNESGTTT
+861 YN
-869 TTVTSCYNT
+869 
-878 GSITGSNY
+878 
-886 VGGVVGYNSSNSH
+886 
-899 VTDCHNTSSITG
+899 
-911 GNYVGGVV
+911 
-919 GYNGNNGTITNCYN
+919 
-933 VGSVTGNYYIGGVVG
+933 IG
-948 YGVGDTVTNCYNT
+948 
-961 GSVTGN
+961 
-967 YYIGGVVGDNLGSVT
+967 
-982 NCYNMGSVS
+982 
-991 STDDHVGGVAG
+991 
-1002 YVERDGT
+1002 GT
-1009 VTNCYNTGRVS
+1009 VTNCY
-1020 GFQHVGG
+1020 
-1027 VVGGVDENYS
+1027 
-1037 GTDKITNCYYYDRCC
+1037 YY
-1052 FGSNSYGTAL
+1052 
-1062 TLEQMTH
+1062 
-1069 AESFVGFDF
+1069 
-1078 ETVWT
+1078 
-1083 MNGTQCYPYP
+1083 
-1093 KLISN
+1093 
-1098 FQTVG
+1098 
-1103 NMGNWDGSI
+1103 
-1112 ATDFA
+1112 
-1117 LGRGIASD
+1117 
-1125 PYLIFNGAE
+1125 
-1134 LAYLAQQVNSGT
+1134 
-1146 SYSDTYFK
+1146 
-1154 LTNDIWL
+1154 
-1161 NDTSHWESWG
+1161 
-1171 ENTAPSNSW
+1171 
-1180 TAIGTPDNCFEG
+1180 
-1192 HFDGGGY
+1192 
-1199 AVHGVY
+1199 
-1205 INKPETDYQGL
+1205 
-1216 FGYAEHATISNLGV
+1216 
-1230 VESYVKG
+1230 
-1237 NNRVGGV
+1237 
-1244 VGYYL
+1244 
-1249 ESSYS
+1249 
-1254 SVNGCYNEGTV
+1254 
-1265 TGDSLVGGVVGRV
+1265 
-1278 YNGTV
+1278 
-1283 SNCHNTGKVSGNES
+1283 
-1297 VGGVVGRVY
+1297 
-1306 NQSTVTNCYN
+1306 
-1316 TGKVSG
+1316 
-1322 NEFVGGVVG
+1322 
-1331 AANDGDDFGDYKGT
+1331 
-1345 TVTDCYNI
+1345 
-1353 GVVSGDNIVGGVVG
+1353 
-1367 INENERQTGYVLNC
+1367 
-1381 YNIGVVSGDS
+1381 
-1391 KVGGVVGENYSYYG
+1391 
-1405 AALVNKCYN
+1405 
-1414 TGSVIGNGYVG
+1414 
-1425 GVVGRN
+1425 
-1431 YAESYGSGGNSRVLN
+1431 
-1446 CYNIGSV
+1446 
-1453 IGNGYVGGVVSYN
+1453 
-1466 SNFGDVT
+1466 
-1473 KCYNIGNV
+1473 
-1481 TGASRVGGVV
+1481 
-1491 DYSYNSGDVIN
+1491 
-1502 CYYNIGCCTSSNS
+1502 IGCCVNS
-1515 YGIALT
+1515 DLYGIALT

-1548 PYPKLVNNFQTA
+1548 PYPKLINNFQTA
-1560 VPYMVIHN
+1560 VPYTVIHN

-1596 IEIPGYTFDETV
+1596 IEIPGYTFDKTV

-1658 KSAKVTVRT
+1658 KNAKVTVRT

-1712 KNGEFYEAALSKID
+1712 KNREFYEAALSKID

-1755 RLNSEEENFE
+1755 RLNSEEANFE

-1773 SDLMDGQYELL
+1773 SDLTDGQYELL

-1933 LKIIGFAE
+1933 LKITGFAE

-1946 HGLEVISGEMIIQAK
+1946 HGLEVVSGEMIIQAE

-2030 KAENVLGF
+2030 EAENVLGF

-2111 KYAVGAKQTSV
+2111 KDAVGAKQTSV

-2260 ANGVHI
+2260 ENGVHI

-2329 TADDVKTYFGTV
+2329 TVDDVKTYFGTV

-2350 GASNSSTV
+2350 VASNSSAV

-2502 DSITLGGTLPISL
+2502 DSITLGGTLPITL

-2548 NSGDTKQVSIE
+2548 NSGDTQQVSIE

-2572 FSVTSSSGEEI
+2572 FSITSSSGEEI

-2796 VPEREGYTFT
+2796 APEREGYTFT

-2837 DGSIIS
+2837 DGSVIS

-2886 APIANSGDANGDG
+2886 APIANSGDVNGDG

-2912 VLGVSTENLTPE
+2912 VLGVSTESLTPE

-2932 GDGAVNAVDT
+2932 GDGAVNTVDS

-2948 SLGLIEAVVKE
+2948 SLGLIEAIL
-2959 PVQDA
+2959 

>member
-1 MKTRLRRAF
+1 
-10 AMIALIAFVVTMLPL
+10 ML
-25 SAFAEART
+25 T
-33 SFIRSRI
+33 S
-40 DSRPARPDSGIEIV
+40 P
-54 PHKTENPKRS
+54 
-64 AIWDGSI
+64 
-71 AAGFAGGSGTEDD
+71 
-84 PYLISNGSELA
+84 
-95 YLAQQVNSGNR
+95 
-106 YENVHFKLTNDIYLN
+106 
-121 DTTDWE
+121 
-127 LWGTTGSSSTGKA
+127 
-140 DTRDEVIEPTEQNKS
+140 
-155 DKMDVP
+155 
-161 IAIPVRPAPKTEL
+161 
-174 ESDTLSDALNAAGQ
+174 
-188 SNTFVSTGSYPWLVD
+188 
-203 STTYD
+203 
-208 GRTAAQSGNHNVSS
+208 
-222 STSSFSTTVTL
+222 
-233 SAGDIVSFEYCVSS
+233 
-247 ESNYDEFEFSVNDSV
+247 
-262 VLTKSGLVSWNSY
+262 SWNSY

-282 GEYTFMWSYAKD
+282 GEYTFLWSYTKD
-294 SSANGNSDACWVDN
+294 SSANGNSDACWVDS

-314 LAVTGIDVLEHL
+314 PAVTGIEVLEQL

-431 KNVIYSVD
+431 KNVVYSVD

-467 DGGFTASS
+467 DGGFSASA
-475 EITVIPVRVTGVG
+475 EINVIPVRVTGVS
-488 ISPEAA
+488 ISPKSASIALGCTVQLAA
-494 SIGIGHTI
+494 SIK
-502 QLTASI
+502 
-508 TPSNAAN
+508 PSNAAN

-523 DETIISVDGQGTVT
+523 DETIISVDDRGTVT
-537 GLSGGTATV
+537 GLSLGTATV

-552 GGFTASAEITVCYA
+552 GGFSASAEITVYYA
-566 PANTWTAIGTMNG
+566 PANTWTAIGTNRINNNGFCG

-604 ISYSGSIIA
+604 NSGGGSIIA

-621 IYGGLYVGGVV
+621 IYGDTYVGGVV
-632 GYSYKRS
+632 GYNGAGYNDVEYSGG

-646 TGSVIGEE
+646 TGSVTGKDHVGGVAGINEDTVTDCYNVGSINGNKYVGGVVGGNSWDDTITDCCNTGIVTGKDYVGGVVGENNGTVTDCCNTSGVTGKDYVGGVVGYNAYGTSTVTGCYNTGIVTGISYVGGVVGYLFVGTAINCYNE
-654 RVGGVIGYATTTNVT
+654 GSITGKDRVGGVIGGNEAPVTACYNTGIVSGVSRVGGVIGDNSDTVTACYNTGSVTGGSYVGGVAGYNWSSTFT

-678 GEKHVGGVVGYS
+678 GE
-690 RSAYNGSTTVA
+690 RD
-701 NCYNTGS
+701 
-708 ITGSNYVGGVV
+708 VGGVV
-719 GYNTGDSNNGTVIDC
+719 GYNKGNVTV
-734 CNAGSITGE
+734 
-743 EDVGGVVG
+743 
-751 SSNCTVTNCYN
+751 
-762 TGEVTGIG
+762 
-770 YGRVGGVVGSD
+770 
-781 SGTVTD
+781 
-787 CYNTGSVNG
+787 CYNTGSVTSKEDG
-796 EERVGGV
+796 YDYGGV
-803 VGHGLTITDC
+803 AGYNWGTITDC
-813 YNEGSITGKDDVGG
+813 YNEGSITGKDCGGG
-827 VVGCNAYSNYNGTVT
+827 VVGCNRDTVT
-842 NCYNIGIV
+842 NCYNTGIV
-850 NGHERVGGVVG
+850 TGVNTVSGVVGENMDTVTDCYNEGSVNGNDNIGGVVG
-861 YNESGTTT
+861 FSDGDGGTVTGCYNE
-869 TTVTSCYNT
+869 

-886 VGGVVGYNSSNSH
+886 VGGVVGGMDDSSGRTVIGCYNTGIVTGISYVGGVIGENNGTNSV
-899 VTDCHNTSSITG
+899 VTDCYNTGDING
-911 GNYVGGVV
+911 GTYVGGVV
-919 GYNGNNGTITNCYN
+919 GHNSHT
-933 VGSVTGNYYIGGVVG
+933 GS
-948 YGVGDTVTNCYNT
+948 VTNCYNT
-961 GSVTGN
+961 GDITGDEEVGGVVGLSDGTVTVCCNTGSVTGVSN
-967 YYIGGVVGDNLGSVT
+967 VGGVVGYGCSGDVTNCYSTGNVTGDGRSIGGVVGLSDGTVTGCYNEGSVTGVSNVGGVVGENTGTVTVCCNTGSITSDNEAGGVIGYNGDTVTECYNTGNVTSEAGTRDSIVGGVVGDNYGTVTDCYNEGSITGGAYVGGVVGENNGTVTDCYNTGNVTSNTNGSAVGGVVGNSNKDGVVTDCYNTGNVIGNGSVGGIVGMGGNIT
-982 NCYNMGSVS
+982 NCYNAGSVTGIGS
-991 STDDHVGGVAG
+991 IVVAGGVVGCNAYGTSAVADCYNTGSVISNEDAG
-1002 YVERDGT
+1002 GVVGYNSGT
-1009 VTNCYNTGRVS
+1009 VTNCYNI
-1020 GFQHVGG
+1020 GG
-1027 VVGGVDENYS
+1027 VTADE
-1037 GTDKITNCYYYDRCC
+1037 I
-1052 FGSNSYGTAL
+1052 
-1062 TLEQMTH
+1062 
-1069 AESFVGFDF
+1069 
-1078 ETVWT
+1078 
-1083 MNGTQCYPYP
+1083 
-1093 KLISN
+1093 
-1098 FQTVG
+1098 
-1103 NMGNWDGSI
+1103 
-1112 ATDFA
+1112 
-1117 LGRGIASD
+1117 
-1125 PYLIFNGAE
+1125 
-1134 LAYLAQQVNSGT
+1134 
-1146 SYSDTYFK
+1146 
-1154 LTNDIWL
+1154 
-1161 NDTSHWESWG
+1161 
-1171 ENTAPSNSW
+1171 
-1180 TAIGTPDNCFEG
+1180 
-1192 HFDGGGY
+1192 
-1199 AVHGVY
+1199 
-1205 INKPETDYQGL
+1205 
-1216 FGYAEHATISNLGV
+1216 
-1230 VESYVKG
+1230 
-1237 NNRVGGV
+1237 
-1244 VGYYL
+1244 
-1249 ESSYS
+1249 
-1254 SVNGCYNEGTV
+1254 
-1265 TGDSLVGGVVGRV
+1265 
-1278 YNGTV
+1278 
-1283 SNCHNTGKVSGNES
+1283 
-1297 VGGVVGRVY
+1297 
-1306 NQSTVTNCYN
+1306 
-1316 TGKVSG
+1316 
-1322 NEFVGGVVG
+1322 
-1331 AANDGDDFGDYKGT
+1331 
-1345 TVTDCYNI
+1345 
-1353 GVVSGDNIVGGVVG
+1353 
-1367 INENERQTGYVLNC
+1367 
-1381 YNIGVVSGDS
+1381 
-1391 KVGGVVGENYSYYG
+1391 
-1405 AALVNKCYN
+1405 
-1414 TGSVIGNGYVG
+1414 VIG
-1425 GVVGRN
+1425 
-1431 YAESYGSGGNSRVLN
+1431 
-1446 CYNIGSV
+1446 I
-1453 IGNGYVGGVVSYN
+1453 GGVVSE
-1466 SNFGDVT
+1466 
-1473 KCYNIGNV
+1473 
-1481 TGASRVGGVV
+1481 
-1491 DYSYNSGDVIN
+1491 NSGTVIN
-1502 CYYNIGCCTSSNS
+1502 CYYNVGCCANSNS

-1548 PYPKLVNNFQTA
+1548 PYPKLISNFQNC
-1560 VPYMVIHN
+1560 H
-1568 IGIKGGTYTADKI
+1568 
-1581 EVFFGEPGTTVSALP
+1581 
-1596 IEIPGYTFDETV
+1596 
-1608 EGTCM
+1608 
-1613 SGVVAEDGSLE
+1613 GV
-1624 LALFYNDDGME
+1624 E

-1658 KSAKVTVRT
+1658 KNAKVTVRT
-1667 ADGYEIEAIS
+1667 AEGYEIEAIS

-1755 RLNSEEENFE
+1755 RLNSEEANFE

-1773 SDLMDGQYELL
+1773 SDLTDGQYELL

-1946 HGLEVISGEMIIQAK
+1946 HGLEVISGEMIIQAE

-2030 KAENVLGF
+2030 EAENVLGF

-2060 LWEGKWCLVSG
+2060 LWEGKWCLISG
-2071 QWRYAEGYLKSGH
+2071 QWRYAEGYLKNGH

-2111 KYAVGAKQTSV
+2111 KDAVGAKQTSV

-2150 GSRATGNH
+2150 GSRTTGNH

-2164 LYNEAD
+2164 IYNEAD

-2200 VWADA
+2200 VWVDA

-2300 ATPISSLAIG
+2300 ATPISSMAIG

-2329 TADDVKTYFGTV
+2329 TVDDVKTYFGTV

-2350 GASNSSTV
+2350 GASNSSAV

-2502 DSITLGGTLPISL
+2502 DSITLGGTLPITL

-2548 NSGDTKQVSIE
+2548 NSGDTQQVSIE

-2796 VPEREGYTFT
+2796 APEREGYTFT

-2837 DGSIIS
+2837 DGSVIS

-2886 APIANSGDANGDG
+2886 APIANSGDASGDG
-2899 TVNAVDALVAMRY
+2899 AVNAVDALVAMRY
-2912 VLGVSTENLTPE
+2912 VLGVSTESLTPE

-2959 PVQDA
+2959 PVQGT

>member
-1 MKTRLRRAF
+1 MKTRLRRAL

-127 LWGTTGSSSTGKA
+127 LWGTTGSSSAGKA
-140 DTRDEVIEPTEQNKS
+140 DTCDGNAIEPTEQNKG
-155 DKMDVP
+155 DKMDEP

-208 GRTAAQSGNHNVSS
+208 GRTAAQSGNYNVSS
-222 STSSFSTTVTL
+222 STSSFSTT
-233 SAGDIVSFEYCVSS
+233 GGGG
-247 ESNYDEFEFSVNDSV
+247 FSD
-262 VLTKSGLVSWNSY
+262 
-275 SYQATAD
+275 
-282 GEYTFMWSYAKD
+282 
-294 SSANGNSDACWVDN
+294 
-308 VYIGAP
+308 
-314 LAVTGIDVLEHL
+314 
-326 DIPVNGTGTVAYSV
+326 
-340 LPENAY
+340 
-346 NKNVSFESADAGIAA
+346 SAD
-361 VNANGVVT
+361 
-369 GVSAGETTI
+369 
-378 TVTTEDGGFTGA
+378 
-390 CTINVY
+390 
-396 NQAVTGVTIEP
+396 
-407 SEAELTVGS
+407 
-416 STKLTAT
+416 
-423 VLPENASN
+423 
-431 KNVIYSVD
+431 
-439 DESILSVDQDG
+439 
-450 NVTGLS
+450 
-456 LGTATVTVTTE
+456 
-467 DGGFTASS
+467 
-475 EITVIPVRVTGVG
+475 
-488 ISPEAA
+488 
-494 SIGIGHTI
+494 
-502 QLTASI
+502 
-508 TPSNAAN
+508 
-515 KNLSWSVS
+515 
-523 DETIISVDGQGTVT
+523 
-537 GLSGGTATV
+537 
-546 TVTTED
+546 
-552 GGFTASAEITVCYA
+552 ITVCYA
-566 PANTWTAIGTMNG
+566 PANTWIAIGTESNRFYG
-579 VFNGDG
+579 CFDGNG

-591 YINTQESYQGLFG
+591 YINTQESFQGLFG
-604 ISYSGSIIA
+604 FGKCSVIA

-621 IYGGLYVGGVV
+621 IYGD
-632 GYSYKRS
+632 
-639 TVTNCYN
+639 T
-646 TGSVIGEE
+646 
-654 RVGGVIGYATTTNVT
+654 
-669 NCYNTGSVN
+669 
-678 GEKHVGGVVGYS
+678 
-690 RSAYNGSTTVA
+690 
-701 NCYNTGS
+701 
-708 ITGSNYVGGVV
+708 YVGGVV
-719 GYNTGDSNNGTVIDC
+719 GYNGAGYNGVEYSGGTVTGCYNEGNITGKRNVGGVVGYNGGTVTDCYNTGDVTGKYYAGGVFGENGGTVTDC
-734 CNAGSITGE
+734 YNTGNVTGK
-743 EDVGGVVG
+743 EDVGGVAG
-751 SSNCTVTNCYN
+751 INTGTVTNCYN
-762 TGEVTGIG
+762 NGSVTGG
-770 YGRVGGVVGSD
+770 NPVGGVVGENH
-781 SGTVTD
+781 GTVTD
-787 CYNTGSVNG
+787 CYNTGSVTG
-796 EERVGGV
+796 KEDVGGV
-803 VGHGLTITDC
+803 VGHC
-813 YNEGSITGKDDVGG
+813 WKYDV
-827 VVGCNAYSNYNGTVT
+827 
-842 NCYNIGIV
+842 
-850 NGHERVGGVVG
+850 
-861 YNESGTTT
+861 
-869 TTVTSCYNT
+869 
-878 GSITGSNY
+878 
-886 VGGVVGYNSSNSH
+886 
-899 VTDCHNTSSITG
+899 
-911 GNYVGGVV
+911 
-919 GYNGNNGTITNCYN
+919 
-933 VGSVTGNYYIGGVVG
+933 
-948 YGVGDTVTNCYNT
+948 TVTNCYNT
-961 GSVTGN
+961 GSVTGEE
-967 YYIGGVVGDNLGSVT
+967 V
-982 NCYNMGSVS
+982 
-991 STDDHVGGVAG
+991 
-1002 YVERDGT
+1002 
-1009 VTNCYNTGRVS
+1009 
-1020 GFQHVGG
+1020 VGG
-1027 VVGGVDENYS
+1027 VVGS
-1037 GTDKITNCYYYDRCC
+1037 SSC
-1052 FGSNSYGTAL
+1052 
-1062 TLEQMTH
+1062 
-1069 AESFVGFDF
+1069 
-1078 ETVWT
+1078 TVK
-1083 MNGTQCYPYP
+1083 N
-1093 KLISN
+1093 
-1098 FQTVG
+1098 
-1103 NMGNWDGSI
+1103 
-1112 ATDFA
+1112 
-1117 LGRGIASD
+1117 
-1125 PYLIFNGAE
+1125 
-1134 LAYLAQQVNSGT
+1134 
-1146 SYSDTYFK
+1146 
-1154 LTNDIWL
+1154 
-1161 NDTSHWESWG
+1161 
-1171 ENTAPSNSW
+1171 
-1180 TAIGTPDNCFEG
+1180 
-1192 HFDGGGY
+1192 
-1199 AVHGVY
+1199 
-1205 INKPETDYQGL
+1205 
-1216 FGYAEHATISNLGV
+1216 
-1230 VESYVKG
+1230 
-1237 NNRVGGV
+1237 
-1244 VGYYL
+1244 
-1249 ESSYS
+1249 
-1254 SVNGCYNEGTV
+1254 
-1265 TGDSLVGGVVGRV
+1265 
-1278 YNGTV
+1278 
-1283 SNCHNTGKVSGNES
+1283 
-1297 VGGVVGRVY
+1297 
-1306 NQSTVTNCYN
+1306 
-1316 TGKVSG
+1316 
-1322 NEFVGGVVG
+1322 
-1331 AANDGDDFGDYKGT
+1331 
-1345 TVTDCYNI
+1345 
-1353 GVVSGDNIVGGVVG
+1353 
-1367 INENERQTGYVLNC
+1367 
-1381 YNIGVVSGDS
+1381 
-1391 KVGGVVGENYSYYG
+1391 
-1405 AALVNKCYN
+1405 CYN
-1414 TGSVIGNGYVG
+1414 TGSVTGENYVG
-1425 GVVGRN
+1425 GVAGR
-1431 YAESYGSGGNSRVLN
+1431 
-1446 CYNIGSV
+1446 I
-1453 IGNGYVGGVVSYN
+1453 INGP
-1466 SNFGDVT
+1466 FT
-1473 KCYNIGNV
+1473 
-1481 TGASRVGGVV
+1481 
-1491 DYSYNSGDVIN
+1491 N
-1502 CYYNIGCCTSSNS
+1502 CYYYVGCCANSNS

-1548 PYPKLVNNFQTA
+1548 PYPKLINNFQNC
-1560 VPYMVIHN
+1560 H
-1568 IGIKGGTYTADKI
+1568 
-1581 EVFFGEPGTTVSALP
+1581 
-1596 IEIPGYTFDETV
+1596 
-1608 EGTCM
+1608 
-1613 SGVVAEDGSLE
+1613 GV
-1624 LALFYNDDGME
+1624 E

-1644 KSIYVVETGTLYPV
+1644 KSIYVAETGTLYPV
-1658 KSAKVTVRT
+1658 KNAKVTVRT
-1667 ADGYEIEAIS
+1667 AEGYEIEAIS

-1773 SDLMDGQYELL
+1773 SDLTDGQYELL
-1784 QDGDVIKTSTDGVF
+1784 QDGDVIETSTDGIF
-1798 KLKVSDLKPDI
+1798 KLKVSDLEPDI

-2060 LWEGKWCLVSG
+2060 LWEGKWCLISG

-2111 KYAVGAKQTSV
+2111 KDAVGAKKTSV

-2150 GSRATGNH
+2150 GSRTTGNH

-2164 LYNEAD
+2164 IYNEAD

-2200 VWADA
+2200 VWVDA
-2205 NTVFDENVTT
+2205 KTVFDENVTT

-2241 QRRLTE
+2241 QCRLTE

-2300 ATPISSLAIG
+2300 ATTISSLAIG

-2317 VAYCSDEDGDAA
+2317 VACCSDEDGDAA
-2329 TADDVKTYFGTV
+2329 TVDDVKTYFGTV

-2350 GASNSSTV
+2350 GASNSSAV

-2378 CSYDGNAIK
+2378 YSYDGNAIK

-2502 DSITLGGTLPISL
+2502 DSITLGGTLPITL

-2548 NSGDTKQVSIE
+2548 NSGDTQQVSIE

-2572 FSVTSSSGEEI
+2572 FSITSSSGEEI

-2752 GCITDT
+2752 GYITDT

-2912 VLGVSTENLTPE
+2912 VLGVSTESLTPE